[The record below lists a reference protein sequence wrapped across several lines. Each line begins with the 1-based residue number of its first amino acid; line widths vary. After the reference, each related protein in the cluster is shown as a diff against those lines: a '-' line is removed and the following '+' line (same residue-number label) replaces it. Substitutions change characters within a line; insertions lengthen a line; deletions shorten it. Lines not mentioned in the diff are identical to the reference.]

1 MSQQIF
7 QTLQRDPRLS
17 PLANNGQARITTLDD
32 DNARRE
38 LEDELST
45 FVCDGQYGQAMER
58 ILQSYLAQQG
68 KARQNAAW
76 VSGFFGSGKSH
87 LQKMLGHLWANTEVS
102 PGKRAR
108 ELVLELPDGVKAQF
122 RELDTM
128 AARSGKPLMAASGA
142 MPSGAKDAVR
152 KTVLAILLKA
162 VGMPEKV
169 PQAHFCFWLRQKGY
183 LDEVRSAV
191 EAEGSRWLE
200 ELDELYVSPVIA
212 DAVLK
217 QDPDFAAGNRE
228 ARDVIRQQF
237 PNRDS
242 DITTAEFVQLARKAL
257 APDGGELPHTMLVL
271 DEVQQYIGDSNDRA
285 TDFVELAEA
294 LQTELD
300 TRVMLVAS
308 GQSAL
313 SSETP
318 QLQKLKDRFR
328 VTVQL
333 SDTDVETV
341 IRKVILQKRADAQA
355 AVQQVLE
362 ANAGEVSK
370 QLEGSLIK
378 ERSEDRQVAVA
389 DYPLLPTRRRFWEEC
404 FRSID
409 VAGTNSQL
417 RSQLRIIFD
426 AVKDIA
432 EEDLGRVI
440 TGDVLFT
447 SMANDLVTSGVLLNE
462 LSNRIANLG
471 KDGSEEGKLKQSL
484 CGLAF
489 LISRLPREQGADK
502 GIRATARTL
511 ADLMVP
517 DLRKDSGPLR
527 NQIAGLLEAMA
538 EEGVVMPIPAE
549 QGQVEYRLQ
558 TTEGAQWQRL
568 FDEKRQAVRNDDTEV
583 TSQREQRLGVE
594 LQKELKTVRLLQ
606 GAAKIPRPM
615 THWVN
620 QEPPAPSNEQV
631 VVWVRDGWGCSERE
645 VRDAAR
651 EAGADDPV
659 LHVFLPRRN
668 AEDLRNR
675 IIDATAA
682 RRVLD
687 HYGTPSTPEGVEA
700 RQAMQSRLNRAE
712 EDCNE
717 LIADVIANALVLKG
731 GGIEEYGTKLGEKLQ
746 TAASEASLARLF
758 PEFPKADH
766 ASWGTAVKRAKDG
779 SDAPLTAVGHQG
791 SNDSH
796 PVARQVINAIGGGKE
811 GSAIR
816 ADLRVAPYGWP
827 QDAIDAVLLS
837 LHRDGTLSA
846 KDVYGN
852 LIAVGQ
858 LDQQSLG
865 KARFYL
871 QQVRLTTKE
880 KLAVRAVF
888 GIAGVTAQSG
898 QEDAKAVE
906 FLDAIENQVAQSGGE
921 APLPPPVGSTLLKEL
936 RILSGPE
943 QLKAILD
950 AKDQLQEL
958 WDQAC
963 SLVDRKQKRQPGW
976 ERLIALLQQAQGLE
990 IVQELEPQVEAI
1002 RSQRTLLDPTTD
1014 FVAPLRQQLEQA
1026 LAAALEQ
1033 AQQQVSQVATD
1044 ELQQLQANADW
1055 QRLPEAERNRISQTL
1070 QLPTSAPPAAPVE
1083 KSQLLA
1089 ALQQRSITSRRELA
1103 ESLPTRFAKARIEAA
1118 KALEPSTQPLKLSS
1132 GVLKDAAA
1140 LDAWWAAERQK
1151 LAAAL
1156 ENGPIQ
1162 IN

>member
-7 QTLQRDPRLS
+7 QTLQRDPRSS

-32 DNARRE
+32 ENARRE
-38 LEDELST
+38 LEGELST

-68 KARQNAAW
+68 QARQNAAW
-76 VSGFFGSGKSH
+76 VAGFFGSGKSH

-108 ELVLELPDGVKAQF
+108 DLVLELPDGVKAQF
-122 RELDTM
+122 RELDTL

-152 KTVLAILLKA
+152 KTVLAILLKS

-169 PQAHFCFWLRQKGY
+169 PQARFCFWLREKGY
-183 LDEVRSAV
+183 LDAVRSAV

-212 DAVLK
+212 GAVLK
-217 QDPDFAAGNRE
+217 QDRDFAAGNRE

-237 PNRDS
+237 PNSDS

-257 APDGGELPHTMLVL
+257 APDSGELPHTMLVL

-300 TRVMLVAS
+300 SRVMLVAS

-355 AVQQVLE
+355 DVQQVLE

-378 ERSEDRQVAVA
+378 ERTEDRQVAVA

-404 FRSID
+404 FRSVD

-426 AVKDIA
+426 AVKEIA

-440 TGDVLFT
+440 TGDVLFQA
-447 SMANDLVTSGVLLNE
+447 MGPDLVNSGVLLNE
-462 LSNRIANLG
+462 LNNRIAGLD
-471 KDGSEEGKLKQSL
+471 DGSEEGKLKQSL

-511 ADLMVP
+511 ADLMVA
-517 DLRKDSGPLR
+517 DIRQDSGPLR
-527 NQIAGLLEAMA
+527 NKIAGLLEAMA
-538 EEGVVMPIPAE
+538 EDGTLMPIQAE
-549 QGQVEYRLQ
+549 QGQLEYRLQ

-568 FDEKRQAVRNDDTEV
+568 FEEKRQAVRNDDTEV
-583 TSQREQRLGVE
+583 TTQREQRLGGE
-594 LQKELKTVRLLQ
+594 LQKELKAIRLLQ
-606 GAAKIPRPM
+606 GDAKIPRSIAQWINP
-615 THWVN
+615 
-620 QEPPAPSNEQV
+620 EPPAPSSEQV
-631 VVWVRDGWGCSERE
+631 VVWIRDGWGCSEKE
-645 VRDAAR
+645 VREAAR

-687 HYGTPSTPEGVEA
+687 HYGTPSTPEGLEA
-700 RQAMQSRLNRAE
+700 RQAMQSRLSRAE

-731 GGIEEYGTKLGEKLQ
+731 GGIEEYGTKLSEKLQ
-746 TAASEASLARLF
+746 SAASEASLARLF

-766 ASWGTAVKRAKDG
+766 GSWGTAVKRAKEG

-796 PVARQVINAIGGGKE
+796 PVARQLINAIGGGKE

-816 ADLRVAPYGWP
+816 AELRVSPYGWP
-827 QDAIDAVLLS
+827 QDAMDAVLLA

-846 KDVYGN
+846 KDSQN
-852 LIAVGQ
+852 NPIAVGQ

-871 QQVRLTTKE
+871 QEVRLTTKE
-880 KLAVRAVF
+880 KLAVRGVY
-888 GIAGVTAQSG
+888 GIADVSAQSG
-898 QEDAKAVE
+898 QEEAKAVE
-906 FLDAIENQVAQSGGE
+906 FLDAIENKVLQSGGE
-921 APLPPPVGSTLLKEL
+921 APLPPPVSSSLLKEL
-936 RILSGPE
+936 RQKSGPE

-950 AKDQLQEL
+950 AKEQLQEL

-963 SLVDRKQKRQPGW
+963 SLGALKEKRQPGW
-976 ERLIALLQQAQGLE
+976 ERLQALLHQAQGLP
-990 IVQELEPQVEAI
+990 VHQELAPQVEAI
-1002 RSQRTLLDPTTD
+1002 RSQRSLLDPTTD
-1014 FVAPLRQQLEQA
+1014 FVTPLLQQLEHA
-1026 LAAALEQ
+1026 LTAELEQ
-1033 AQQQVSQVATD
+1033 AQQQVSQVVAA
-1044 ELQQLQANADW
+1044 ELQQLQSSAEW
-1055 QRLPEAERNRISQTL
+1055 QELPEAERSRISQSL
-1070 QLPTSAPPAAPVE
+1070 QLPTTPPPATPIE
-1083 KSQLLA
+1083 RSQLLE
-1089 ALQQRSITSRRELA
+1089 ALQHRSITGRKEQA
-1103 ESLPTRFAKARIEAA
+1103 ESIPTRFAKARTAAA
-1118 KALEPSTQPLKLSS
+1118 KALEPSTQAVKLSS
-1132 GVLKDAAA
+1132 GVLKDPAA

-1151 LAAAL
+1151 LLATL
-1156 ENGPIQ
+1156 QNGPIQ

>member
-7 QTLQRDPRLS
+7 QTLQRDPRVS

-32 DNARRE
+32 ENARRE
-38 LEDELST
+38 LEGELST

-58 ILQSYLAQQG
+58 ILQSYLSQQG
-68 KARQNAAW
+68 QARQNAAW

-108 ELVLELPDGVKAQF
+108 DLVLELPDGVKAHF
-122 RELDTM
+122 RELDTL
-128 AARSGKPLMAASGA
+128 AARSSKPLLAASGA

-169 PQAHFCFWLRQKGY
+169 PQARFCFWLREKGY
-183 LDEVRSAV
+183 LDAVRSAV

-200 ELDELYVSPVIA
+200 ELDELYVSPLIA
-212 DAVLK
+212 GAVLE
-217 QDPDFAAGNRE
+217 QDPDYAAGNRE
-228 ARDVIRQQF
+228 ARDVIRQQY
-237 PNRDS
+237 PNHEG
-242 DITTAEFVQLARKAL
+242 DITTAEFVLLARKAL
-257 APDGGELPHTMLVL
+257 APNGGELPHTMLVL

-285 TDFVELAEA
+285 TDFVEVAEA
-294 LQTELD
+294 VQAELD
-300 TRVMLVAS
+300 SRVMLVAS

-355 AVQQVLE
+355 DVQQVLE

-404 FRSID
+404 FRSVD

-432 EEDLGRVI
+432 EEDLGRLI
-440 TGDVLFT
+440 TGDVLFQA
-447 SMANDLVTSGVLLNE
+447 MGPDLVNSGVLLNE
-462 LSNRIANLG
+462 LNNRIAGLD
-471 KDGSEEGKLKQSL
+471 DGSEEGKLKQSL

-568 FDEKRQAVRNDDTEV
+568 FEEKRQAVRNDTAEI
-583 TSQREQRLGVE
+583 SNEREKRLGLE
-594 LQKELKTVRLLQ
+594 LQKELKAVRLLQ
-606 GAAKIPRPM
+606 GQAKIQRSIV
-615 THWVN
+615 HWPN
-620 QEPPAPSNEQV
+620 PEPPAPSNEQV
-631 VVWVRDGWGCSERE
+631 VVWIRDGWGCSDKE

-668 AEDLRNR
+668 AEELQSR

-687 HYGTPSTPEGVEA
+687 HYGTPSTPEGKEA
-700 RQAMQSRLNRAE
+700 RQAMQSRQSRAE
-712 EDCNE
+712 DDCNE

-731 GGIEEYGTKLGEKLQ
+731 GGIEEYGIKLSEKLQ
-746 TAASEASLARLF
+746 SAASEAALARLF
-758 PEFPKADH
+758 PEFHKADH
-766 ASWGTAVKRAKDG
+766 GSWGTAVKRAKDG
-779 SDAPLTAVGHQG
+779 SDSPLSAVGHQG

-796 PVARQVINAIGGGKE
+796 PVARVVISAIGGGKE

-827 QDAIDAVLLS
+827 QDAMDAVLLA
-837 LHRDGTLSA
+837 LLRDGTLSA
-846 KDVYGN
+846 KDSQN
-852 LIAVGQ
+852 NAIAVGQ

-871 QQVRLTTKE
+871 QEVRLTVKE
-880 KLAVRAVF
+880 KMGVRGVY
-888 GIAGVTAQSG
+888 GIADVNAQSG
-898 QEDAKAVE
+898 EEEAKAVE
-906 FLDAIENQVAQSGGE
+906 FLDALEHKVLQSGGE
-921 APLPPPVGSTLLKEL
+921 APLPPPVSATLLKEL
-936 RILSGPE
+936 RQKSGPE

-950 AKDQLQEL
+950 AKEQLQDL

-963 SLVDRKQKRQPGW
+963 SLAALKEKRLPGW
-976 ERLIALLQQAQGLE
+976 ERLQALLHQAQGLP
-990 IVQELEPQVEAI
+990 VRQELEPQAEAI
-1002 RSQRTLLDPTTD
+1002 LSQRSLLDPTTD
-1014 FVAPLRQQLEQA
+1014 FVAPLLQQLEQA
-1026 LAAALEQ
+1026 LTAELEQ
-1033 AQQQVSQVATD
+1033 AQQQVSQVVAA
-1044 ELQQLQANADW
+1044 ELQQLQASAEW
-1055 QRLPEAERNRISQTL
+1055 QDLPEVERNRIGQAL
-1070 QLPTSAPPAAPVE
+1070 QLPASMPPADPVDRS
-1083 KSQLLA
+1083 KLLE
-1089 ALQQRSITSRRELA
+1089 ALQQRSLASRAELA
-1103 ESLPTRFAKARIEAA
+1103 ESLPTRFGKARSAAA
-1118 KALEPSTQPLKLSS
+1118 KALVPNIQPLKLSS
-1132 GVLKDAAA
+1132 GVLKDEAA

-1151 LAAAL
+1151 LVAAL
-1156 ENGPIQ
+1156 QSGPIQ

>member
-7 QTLQRDPRLS
+7 QTLQRDPRTS

-38 LEDELST
+38 LEGELST

-58 ILQSYLAQQG
+58 ILQSYLSQQG
-68 KARQNAAW
+68 QARQNAAW

-108 ELVLELPDGVKAQF
+108 DLVLELPDGVKAHF
-122 RELDTM
+122 RELDTL

-169 PQAHFCFWLRQKGY
+169 PQARFCFWLREKGY
-183 LDEVRSAV
+183 LDAVRSAV

-212 DAVLK
+212 GAVLE
-217 QDPDFAAGNRE
+217 QDPDYAAGNRE
-228 ARDVIRQQF
+228 ARDVIRQQY
-237 PNRDS
+237 PNSDS

-285 TDFVELAEA
+285 TDFVEVAEA

-300 TRVMLVAS
+300 SRVMLVAS

-355 AVQQVLE
+355 DVQQVLE

-404 FRSID
+404 FRSVD

-440 TGDVLFT
+440 TGDVLFQA
-447 SMANDLVTSGVLLNE
+447 MGPDLVNSGVLLNE
-462 LSNRIANLG
+462 LNNRIAGLD
-471 KDGSEEGKLKQSL
+471 DGSEEGKLKQSI

-517 DLRKDSGPLR
+517 DLRRDSGPLR
-527 NQIAGLLEAMA
+527 HQITGLLEAMA
-538 EEGVVMPIPAE
+538 EDGVVMPIPAE

-568 FDEKRQAVRNDDTEV
+568 FEEKRQAVRNDTAEIANE
-583 TSQREQRLGVE
+583 REKRLGLE
-594 LQKELKTVRLLQ
+594 LQKELKAVRLLQ
-606 GAAKIPRPM
+606 GQAKIQRSIV
-615 THWVN
+615 HWPN
-620 QEPPAPSNEQV
+620 PEPPAPSNEQV
-631 VVWVRDGWGCSERE
+631 VVWIRDGWGCSDKE

-668 AEDLRNR
+668 AEELQSR

-687 HYGTPSTPEGVEA
+687 HYGTPSTPEGKEA
-700 RQAMQSRLNRAE
+700 RQAMQSRQSRAE
-712 EDCNE
+712 DDCNE

-731 GGIEEYGTKLGEKLQ
+731 GGIEEYGIKLSEKLQ
-746 TAASEASLARLF
+746 SAASEAALARLF
-758 PEFPKADH
+758 PEFHKADH
-766 ASWGTAVKRAKDG
+766 GSWGTAVKRAKDG
-779 SDAPLTAVGHQG
+779 SDSPLSAVGHQG

-796 PVARQVINAIGGGKE
+796 PVARIVISAIGGGKE

-816 ADLRVAPYGWP
+816 AELRVSPYGWP
-827 QDAIDAVLLS
+827 QDAIDAVLLA
-837 LHRDGTLSA
+837 LLRDGTLSA
-846 KDVYGN
+846 KDSQNNAIG
-852 LIAVGQ
+852 VGQ

-871 QQVRLTTKE
+871 QEVRLTAKE
-880 KLAVRAVF
+880 KMGVRGVF
-888 GIAGVTAQSG
+888 GIAGVNAQSG
-898 QEDAKAVE
+898 QEEAKAVE
-906 FLDAIENQVAQSGGE
+906 FLDVFENKVLQSGGD
-921 APLPPPVGSTLLKEL
+921 APLPPPVSAILLKEL
-936 RILSGPE
+936 RQKNGPE

-950 AKDQLQEL
+950 GKEQLQEL

-963 SLVDRKQKRQPGW
+963 SLAALKEKRLPGW
-976 ERLIALLQQAQGLE
+976 ERLQALLHQAQG
-990 IVQELEPQVEAI
+990 VPVHQELEPQVEAI
-1002 RSQRTLLDPTTD
+1002 RRQRSLLDPTTD
-1014 FVAPLRQQLEQA
+1014 FAAPLLLQLEQA
-1026 LAAALEQ
+1026 LTAELEQ
-1033 AQQQVSQVATD
+1033 AQQQVSQVVAA
-1044 ELQQLQANADW
+1044 ELQQLQASAEW
-1055 QRLPEAERNRISQTL
+1055 QDLPEVERNRIGQAL
-1070 QLPTSAPPAAPVE
+1070 QLPVAAPPADPVDRGN
-1083 KSQLLA
+1083 LLE
-1089 ALQQRSITSRRELA
+1089 ALQHRSLASRAELA
-1103 ESLPTRFAKARIEAA
+1103 ESLPTRFGKARSAAA
-1118 KALEPSTQPLKLSS
+1118 KALEPNIQPLKLSS
-1132 GVLKDAAA
+1132 GVLKDEAA
-1140 LDAWWAAERQK
+1140 LDAWWASKRQE
-1151 LAAAL
+1151 LL
-1156 ENGPIQ
+1156 TSLQNGPIQ

>member
-1 MSQQIF
+1 
-7 QTLQRDPRLS
+7 
-17 PLANNGQARITTLDD
+17 
-32 DNARRE
+32 
-38 LEDELST
+38 
-45 FVCDGQYGQAMER
+45 MER

-68 KARQNAAW
+68 QPRQNAAW
-76 VSGFFGSGKSH
+76 VAGFFGSGKSH

-108 ELVLELPDGVKAQF
+108 DLVLELPDGVKAHF
-122 RELDTM
+122 RELDTL

-169 PQAHFCFWLRQKGY
+169 PQARFCFWLREKGY
-183 LDEVRSAV
+183 LDAVRSAV

-212 DAVLK
+212 GAVLE
-217 QDPDFAAGNRE
+217 QDPDYAAGNRE
-228 ARDVIRQQF
+228 ARDVIRQQY
-237 PNRDS
+237 PNSDS

-285 TDFVELAEA
+285 TDFVEVAEA

-300 TRVMLVAS
+300 SRVMLVAS

-355 AVQQVLE
+355 DVQQVLE

-404 FRSID
+404 FRSVD

-440 TGDVLFT
+440 TGDVLFQA
-447 SMANDLVTSGVLLNE
+447 MGPDLVNSGVLLNE
-462 LSNRIANLG
+462 LNNRIAGLD
-471 KDGSEEGKLKQSL
+471 DGSEEGKLKQSI

-517 DLRKDSGPLR
+517 DLRRDSGPLR
-527 NQIAGLLEAMA
+527 HQITGLLEAMA
-538 EEGVVMPIPAE
+538 EDGVVMPIPAE

-568 FDEKRQAVRNDDTEV
+568 FEEKRQAVRNDTAEIANE
-583 TSQREQRLGVE
+583 REKRLGLE
-594 LQKELKTVRLLQ
+594 LQKELKAVRLLQ
-606 GAAKIPRPM
+606 GQAKIQRSIV
-615 THWVN
+615 HWPN
-620 QEPPAPSNEQV
+620 PEPPAPSNEQV
-631 VVWVRDGWGCSERE
+631 VVWIRDGWGCSDKE

-668 AEDLRNR
+668 AEELQSR

-687 HYGTPSTPEGVEA
+687 HYGTPSTPEGKEA
-700 RQAMQSRLNRAE
+700 RQAMQSRQSRAE
-712 EDCNE
+712 DDCNE

-731 GGIEEYGTKLGEKLQ
+731 GGIEEYGIKLSEKLQ
-746 TAASEASLARLF
+746 SAASEAALARLF
-758 PEFPKADH
+758 PEFHKADH
-766 ASWGTAVKRAKDG
+766 GSWGTAVKRAKDG
-779 SDAPLTAVGHQG
+779 SDSPLSAVGHQG

-796 PVARQVINAIGGGKE
+796 PVARIVISAIGGGKE

-816 ADLRVAPYGWP
+816 AELRVSPYGWP
-827 QDAIDAVLLS
+827 QDAIDAVLLA
-837 LHRDGTLSA
+837 LLRDGTLSA
-846 KDVYGN
+846 KDSQNNAIG
-852 LIAVGQ
+852 VGQ

-871 QQVRLTTKE
+871 QEVRLTAKE
-880 KLAVRAVF
+880 KMGVRGVF
-888 GIAGVTAQSG
+888 GIAGVNAQSG
-898 QEDAKAVE
+898 QEEAKAVE
-906 FLDAIENQVAQSGGE
+906 FLDVFENKVLQSGGD
-921 APLPPPVGSTLLKEL
+921 APLPPPVSAILLKEL
-936 RILSGPE
+936 RQKNGPE

-950 AKDQLQEL
+950 GKEQLQEL

-963 SLVDRKQKRQPGW
+963 SLAALKEKRLPGW
-976 ERLIALLQQAQGLE
+976 ERLQALLHQAQG
-990 IVQELEPQVEAI
+990 VPVHQELEPQVEAI
-1002 RSQRTLLDPTTD
+1002 RRQRSLLDPTTD
-1014 FVAPLRQQLEQA
+1014 FAAPLLLQLEQA
-1026 LAAALEQ
+1026 LTAELEQ
-1033 AQQQVSQVATD
+1033 AQQQVSQVVAA
-1044 ELQQLQANADW
+1044 ELQQLQASAEW
-1055 QRLPEAERNRISQTL
+1055 QDLPEVERNRIGQAL
-1070 QLPTSAPPAAPVE
+1070 QLPVAAPPADPVDRGN
-1083 KSQLLA
+1083 LLE
-1089 ALQQRSITSRRELA
+1089 ALQHRSLASRAELA
-1103 ESLPTRFAKARIEAA
+1103 ESLPTRFGKARSAAA
-1118 KALEPSTQPLKLSS
+1118 KALEPNIQPLKLSS
-1132 GVLKDAAA
+1132 GVLKDEAA
-1140 LDAWWAAERQK
+1140 LDAWWASKRQE
-1151 LAAAL
+1151 LL
-1156 ENGPIQ
+1156 TSLQNGPIQ

>member
-7 QTLQRDPRLS
+7 QTLQRDPRTS

-32 DNARRE
+32 DNSRIE
-38 LEDELST
+38 LEGELTT

-68 KARQNAAW
+68 QARQNCAW

-108 ELVLELPDGVKAQF
+108 DLVLELPDGVKAQF
-122 RELDTM
+122 RELDTL

-169 PQAHFCFWLRQKGY
+169 PQARFCFWLREKGY
-183 LDEVRSAV
+183 LDAVRSAV

-200 ELDELYVSPVIA
+200 ELDELYVSPLIA
-212 DAVLK
+212 GAVLE
-217 QDPDFAAGNRE
+217 QDPDYAAGNRE
-228 ARDVIRQQF
+228 ARDVIRQQY
-237 PNRDS
+237 PNSDS
-242 DITTAEFVQLARKAL
+242 DITTAEFVLLARKAL
-257 APDGGELPHTMLVL
+257 APEGGELPHTMLVL

-285 TDFVELAEA
+285 TDFVEVAEA

-300 TRVMLVAS
+300 SRVMLVAS

-355 AVQQVLE
+355 DVQQVLE
-362 ANAGEVSK
+362 TNAGEVSK

-404 FRSID
+404 FRSVD

-432 EEDLGRVI
+432 EDDLGRVI
-440 TGDVLFT
+440 TGDVLYQA
-447 SMANDLVTSGVLLNE
+447 MGPDLVNSGVLLNE
-462 LSNRIANLG
+462 LNNRITGLD
-471 KDGSEEGKLKQSL
+471 DGSEEGKLKQSL

-538 EEGVVMPIPAE
+538 EDGTLMKVGE
-549 QGQVEYRLQ
+549 QPGLEEYRLQ

-568 FDEKRQAVRNDDTEV
+568 FDEKRQAVRNDATEV
-583 TSQREQRLGVE
+583 NTFREQLLGAE
-594 LQKELKTVRLLQ
+594 LQKELKAVRLLH
-606 GAAKIPRPM
+606 GDAKISRSIYP
-615 THWVN
+615 WVN
-620 QEPPAPSNEQV
+620 PEPPAPSNEQV
-631 VVWVRDGWGCSERE
+631 VVWVRDGWGCSEKE
-645 VRDAAR
+645 VREAAR
-651 EAGADDPV
+651 EAGTDDPV

-668 AEDLRNR
+668 AEELRSR

-682 RRVLD
+682 RRVLG
-687 HYGTPSTPEGVEA
+687 HYNPTTPEGKEA
-700 RQAMQSRLNRAE
+700 RQAMQSRLSRAE

-746 TAASEASLARLF
+746 AAANEASLARLF
-758 PEFPKADH
+758 PEFSKADH
-766 ASWGTAVKRAKDG
+766 GSWGTAVKRAKEG
-779 SDAPLTAVGHQG
+779 SDSPLGAVGHQG

-796 PVARQVINAIGGGKE
+796 PVARQVINSVGGGKE
-811 GSAIR
+811 GSTIR
-816 ADLRVAPYGWP
+816 AEMRVAPFGWP
-827 QDAIDAVLLS
+827 QDAIDAVLLA

-846 KDVYGN
+846 KDSQN
-852 LIAVGQ
+852 NPIAVGQ

-871 QQVRLTTKE
+871 QEVRLTTRE
-880 KLAVRAVF
+880 KLAVRGVF
-888 GIAGVTAQSG
+888 GIASISANQG
-898 QEDAKAVE
+898 QEEAKAVE

-921 APLPPPVGSTLLKEL
+921 PPLPQPVSAALLKQL
-936 RILSGPE
+936 RSLSGAE

-963 SLVDRKQKRQPGW
+963 SLVDRKQKRWPGW
-976 ERLIALLQQAQGLE
+976 ERVIALLQQAQGLE
-990 IVQELEPQVEAI
+990 IHGELAPQVEAI
-1002 RSQRTLLDPTTD
+1002 RAQRSLLDPTTD
-1014 FVAPLRQQLEQA
+1014 FVAPLLQQLEQA
-1026 LAAALEQ
+1026 LAVELEQ
-1033 AQQQVSQVATD
+1033 AQQQVSQVVAA
-1044 ELQQLQANADW
+1044 ELQQLQASAEW
-1055 QRLPEAERNRISQTL
+1055 QGLPEAERNRISQSL
-1070 QLPTSAPPAAPVE
+1070 QLPATAPPAEPVE
-1083 KSQLLA
+1083 RSQLLEV
-1089 ALQQRSITSRRELA
+1089 LQQRSITGRKEQA
-1103 ESLPTRFAKARIEAA
+1103 ESMPTRFAKARTAAA
-1118 KALEPSTQPLKLSS
+1118 KALEPSTQALRLNS
-1132 GVLKDAAA
+1132 GVIKDAAA
-1140 LDAWWAAERQK
+1140 LDSWWAAEREK

-1156 ENGPIQ
+1156 QQGPIQ

>member
-7 QTLQRDPRLS
+7 QTLQRDPRTS

-58 ILQSYLAQQG
+58 ILQSYLSQQG
-68 KARQNAAW
+68 QARQNAAW

-108 ELVLELPDGVKAQF
+108 DLVLELPDGVKAHF
-122 RELDTM
+122 RELDTL

-169 PQAHFCFWLRQKGY
+169 PQARFCFWLREKGY
-183 LDEVRSAV
+183 LNAVRSAV

-212 DAVLK
+212 GAVLE
-217 QDPDFAAGNRE
+217 QDPDYAAGNRE
-228 ARDVIRQQF
+228 ARDVIRQQY
-237 PNRDS
+237 PNSDS
-242 DITTAEFVQLARKAL
+242 DITTAEIVQLARKAL

-285 TDFVELAEA
+285 TDFVEVAEA

-300 TRVMLVAS
+300 SRVMLVAS

-355 AVQQVLE
+355 DVQQVLE

-404 FRSID
+404 FRSVD

-440 TGDVLFT
+440 TGDVLFQA
-447 SMANDLVTSGVLLNE
+447 MGPDLVNSGVLLNE
-462 LSNRIANLG
+462 LNNRIAGLD
-471 KDGSEEGKLKQSL
+471 DGSEEGKLKQSL

-568 FDEKRQAVRNDDTEV
+568 FEEKRQAVRNDTAEI
-583 TSQREQRLGVE
+583 TNEREKRLGLE
-594 LQKELKTVRLLQ
+594 LQKELKAVRLLQ
-606 GAAKIPRPM
+606 GQAKIQRSIV
-615 THWVN
+615 HWPN
-620 QEPPAPSNEQV
+620 PEPPAPSNEQV
-631 VVWVRDGWGCSERE
+631 VVWIRDGWGCSDKE

-668 AEDLRNR
+668 AEELQSR

-687 HYGTPSTPEGVEA
+687 HYGTPSTPEGKEA
-700 RQAMQSRLNRAE
+700 RQAMQSRQGRAE
-712 EDCNE
+712 DDCNE

-731 GGIEEYGTKLGEKLQ
+731 GGIEEYGIKLSEKLQ
-746 TAASEASLARLF
+746 SAASEAALARLF
-758 PEFPKADH
+758 PEFHKADH
-766 ASWGTAVKRAKDG
+766 GSWGTAVKRAKDG
-779 SDAPLTAVGHQG
+779 SDSPLSAVGHQG

-796 PVARQVINAIGGGKE
+796 PVARIVISAIGGGKE

-827 QDAIDAVLLS
+827 QDAMDAVLLA
-837 LHRDGTLSA
+837 LLRDGTLSA
-846 KDVYGN
+846 KDSQN
-852 LIAVGQ
+852 NAIAVGQ

-871 QQVRLTTKE
+871 QEVRLTVKE
-880 KLAVRAVF
+880 KMGVRGVF

-898 QEDAKAVE
+898 QEEAKAVE
-906 FLDAIENQVAQSGGE
+906 FLDALENKVLQSGGE
-921 APLPPPVGSTLLKEL
+921 APLPPPVSATLLKEL
-936 RILSGPE
+936 RQKNGPE

-950 AKDQLQEL
+950 AKEQLQEL

-963 SLVDRKQKRQPGW
+963 SLAALKEKRLPGW
-976 ERLIALLQQAQGLE
+976 ERLQALLHQAKGLP
-990 IVQELEPQVEAI
+990 VHQELEPQVEAI
-1002 RSQRTLLDPTTD
+1002 GSQRSLLDPTTD
-1014 FVAPLRQQLEQA
+1014 FGAPLLQQLEQELTA
-1026 LAAALEQ
+1026 ELEQ
-1033 AQQQVSQVATD
+1033 ALQQVSQVVTA
-1044 ELQQLQANADW
+1044 ELQQLQASAEW
-1055 QRLPEAERNRISQTL
+1055 QSLPDAERNRISQGL
-1070 QLPTSAPPAAPVE
+1070 QLPTTAPPVVPIE
-1083 KSQLLA
+1083 RIKLLEV
-1089 ALQQRSITSRRELA
+1089 LQQRSITGCKELA
-1103 ESLPTRFAKARIEAA
+1103 ESLPTRFGKARSAAA
-1118 KALEPSTQPLKLSS
+1118 KALEPNIQPLKLSS
-1132 GVLKDAAA
+1132 GVLKDEAA
-1140 LDAWWAAERQK
+1140 LDVWWAAERQK

-1156 ENGPIQ
+1156 QHGPIQ

>member
-1 MSQQIF
+1 MTQKIF
-7 QTLQRDPRLS
+7 QTLQRDPRTS

-32 DNARRE
+32 ENSRIE
-38 LEDELST
+38 LEGELST

-68 KARQNAAW
+68 QPRQNAAW
-76 VSGFFGSGKSH
+76 VAGFFGSGKSH
-87 LQKMLGHLWANTEVS
+87 LQKTLGHMWANTEVF

-108 ELVLELPDGVKAQF
+108 DLVLELPDGVKAQF
-122 RELDTM
+122 RELDTL
-128 AARSGKPLMAASGA
+128 AARSGKPLMVASGA

-169 PQAHFCFWLRQKGY
+169 PQARFCFWLREKGY
-183 LDEVRSAV
+183 LDAVRSAV

-200 ELDELYVSPVIA
+200 ELDELYVSPLIA
-212 DAVLK
+212 GAVLE
-217 QDPDFAAGNRE
+217 QDPDYAAGNRE
-228 ARDVIRQQF
+228 ARDVIRQQY
-237 PNRDS
+237 PNSDS

-285 TDFVELAEA
+285 TDFVEVAEA

-300 TRVMLVAS
+300 SRVMLVAS

-341 IRKVILQKRADAQA
+341 IRKVILQKRADTQVD
-355 AVQQVLE
+355 VQQVLE

-404 FRSID
+404 FRSVD

-447 SMANDLVTSGVLLNE
+447 SMANDLVNSGVLLNE

-471 KDGSEEGKLKQSL
+471 KEGTEEGKLKQSL

-502 GIRATARTL
+502 GIRATSRTL

-538 EEGVVMPIPAE
+538 EDGTLMKVGDQPGLE
-549 QGQVEYRLQ
+549 EYRLQ

-568 FDEKRQAVRNDDTEV
+568 FEEKRQAVRNDTAEI
-583 TSQREQRLGVE
+583 TNEREKRLGLE
-594 LQKELKTVRLLQ
+594 LQKELKAVRLLQ
-606 GAAKIPRPM
+606 GQAKIQRSIVPWP
-615 THWVN
+615 N
-620 QEPPAPSNEQV
+620 PEPPAPSNEQV
-631 VVWVRDGWGCSERE
+631 VVWIRDGWGCSDKE

-659 LHVFLPRRN
+659 LHVFLPRRG
-668 AEDLRNR
+668 AEELQSR

-687 HYGTPSTPEGVEA
+687 HYGTPSTPEGKEA
-700 RQAMQSRLNRAE
+700 RQAMQSRQSRAE
-712 EDCNE
+712 DDCNE

-731 GGIEEYGTKLGEKLQ
+731 GGIEEYGIKLSEKLQ
-746 TAASEASLARLF
+746 SAASEAALARLF
-758 PEFPKADH
+758 PEFHKADH
-766 ASWGTAVKRAKDG
+766 GSWGTAVKRAKEG
-779 SDAPLTAVGHQG
+779 SDSPLSAVGHQG

-796 PVARQVINAIGGGKE
+796 PVARIVIGAIGGGKE

-827 QDAIDAVLLS
+827 QDAMDAVLLA
-837 LHRDGTLSA
+837 LLRDGTLSA
-846 KDVYGN
+846 KDSQN
-852 LIAVGQ
+852 NAIAVGQ

-871 QQVRLTTKE
+871 QEVRLTVKE
-880 KLAVRAVF
+880 KMGVRAVF

-898 QEDAKAVE
+898 QEEAKAVE
-906 FLDAIENQVAQSGGE
+906 FLDALENKVFQSGGE
-921 APLPPPVGSTLLKEL
+921 APLPPPVSATFLKEL
-936 RILSGPE
+936 RQKSGPE

-950 AKDQLQEL
+950 AKEQLQEL

-963 SLVDRKQKRQPGW
+963 SLAALKEKRLPGW
-976 ERLIALLQQAQGLE
+976 ERLQALLRQAKGLP
-990 IVQELEPQVEAI
+990 VHQELEPQVEAI
-1002 RSQRTLLDPTTD
+1002 RSQRSLLDPTTD
-1014 FVAPLRQQLEQA
+1014 FAAPLLQQLEQA
-1026 LAAALEQ
+1026 LTAELEQ
-1033 AQQQVSQVATD
+1033 AQQQLSQAVAA
-1044 ELQQLQANADW
+1044 ELQQLQASAEW
-1055 QRLPEAERNRISQTL
+1055 QGLPEVERNRIGQAL
-1070 QLPTSAPPAAPVE
+1070 QLPVAPPPADPVDRS
-1083 KSQLLA
+1083 KLLE
-1089 ALQQRSITSRRELA
+1089 ALQQRSLASRAELA
-1103 ESLPTRFAKARIEAA
+1103 ESLPTRFGKARSAAA
-1118 KALEPSTQPLKLSS
+1118 KALEPNIQPLKLSS
-1132 GVLKDAAA
+1132 GVLKDEAV

-1156 ENGPIQ
+1156 QNGPIQ

>member
-7 QTLQRDPRLS
+7 QTLQRDPRTS

-38 LEDELST
+38 LKGELST
-45 FVCDGQYGQAMER
+45 FVCDGQYGQALER
-58 ILQSYLAQQG
+58 ILQSYLSQQG
-68 KARQNAAW
+68 QARQNAAW

-108 ELVLELPDGVKAQF
+108 DLVLELPDGVKAHF
-122 RELDTM
+122 RELDTL

-142 MPSGAKDAVR
+142 MPSGARDAVR

-169 PQAHFCFWLRQKGY
+169 PQARFCFWLREKGY
-183 LDEVRSAV
+183 LDAVRSAV

-212 DAVLK
+212 GAVLE
-217 QDPDFAAGNRE
+217 QDPDYAAGNRE
-228 ARDVIRQQF
+228 ARDVIRQQY
-237 PNRDS
+237 PNSDS
-242 DITTAEFVQLARKAL
+242 DITTAEFVQLACKAL

-285 TDFVELAEA
+285 TDFVEVAEA

-300 TRVMLVAS
+300 SRVMLVAS

-355 AVQQVLE
+355 NVQQVLE

-404 FRSID
+404 FRSVD

-432 EEDLGRVI
+432 EDELGLVI
-440 TGDVLFT
+440 TGDVLFQA
-447 SMANDLVTSGVLLNE
+447 MGPDLVNSGVLLNE
-462 LSNRIANLG
+462 LNNRIAGLD
-471 KDGSEEGKLKQSL
+471 DGSEEGKLKQSL

-568 FDEKRQAVRNDDTEV
+568 FEEKRQAVRNDTAEI
-583 TSQREQRLGVE
+583 TNEREKRLGLE
-594 LQKELKTVRLLQ
+594 LQKELKAVRLLQ
-606 GAAKIPRPM
+606 GQAKIQRSIV
-615 THWVN
+615 HWPN
-620 QEPPAPSNEQV
+620 PEPPAPSNEQV
-631 VVWVRDGWGCSERE
+631 VVWIRDGWGCSDKE

-668 AEDLRNR
+668 AEELQSR

-687 HYGTPSTPEGVEA
+687 HYGTPSTPEGKEA
-700 RQAMQSRLNRAE
+700 RQAMQSRQSRAE
-712 EDCNE
+712 DDCNE

-731 GGIEEYGTKLGEKLQ
+731 GGIEEYGIKLSEKLQ
-746 TAASEASLARLF
+746 SAASEAALARLF
-758 PEFPKADH
+758 PEFHKADH
-766 ASWGTAVKRAKDG
+766 GSWGTAVKRAKDG
-779 SDAPLTAVGHQG
+779 SDSPLSAVGHQG

-796 PVARQVINAIGGGKE
+796 PVARIIISAIGGGKE

-816 ADLRVAPYGWP
+816 AELRVAPYGWP
-827 QDAIDAVLLS
+827 QDAMDAVLLA
-837 LHRDGTLSA
+837 LLRDGTLSA
-846 KDVYGN
+846 KDSQN
-852 LIAVGQ
+852 NAIAVGQ

-871 QQVRLTTKE
+871 QEVRLTAKE
-880 KLAVRAVF
+880 KMGVRGVF

-898 QEDAKAVE
+898 QEEAKAVE
-906 FLDAIENQVAQSGGE
+906 FLDALENKVLQSGGE
-921 APLPPPVGSTLLKEL
+921 APLPPPVSATLLKEL
-936 RILSGPE
+936 RQKSGPE

-950 AKDQLQEL
+950 AKEQLQEL

-963 SLVDRKQKRQPGW
+963 SLATLKEKRLPGW
-976 ERLIALLQQAQGLE
+976 ERLQALLHQAQGLP
-990 IVQELEPQVEAI
+990 VRQELEPQVEAI
-1002 RSQRTLLDPTTD
+1002 RSQRSLLDPTTD
-1014 FVAPLRQQLEQA
+1014 FAAPLLQQLEQA
-1026 LAAALEQ
+1026 LTTELEQ
-1033 AQQQVSQVATD
+1033 AQQQVSQVVAA
-1044 ELQQLQANADW
+1044 ELQQLQASAEW
-1055 QRLPEAERNRISQTL
+1055 QDLPEIERNRIGQAL
-1070 QLPTSAPPAAPVE
+1070 QLPVAAPPADPIDR
-1083 KSQLLA
+1083 SNLLE
-1089 ALQQRSITSRRELA
+1089 ALQQRSLASRAELA
-1103 ESLPTRFAKARIEAA
+1103 ESLPTRFGKARSAAA
-1118 KALEPSTQPLKLSS
+1118 KALEPNIQPLKLSS
-1132 GVLKDAAA
+1132 GVLKDEAA
-1140 LDAWWAAERQK
+1140 LDAWWASKRQE
-1151 LAAAL
+1151 LITSL
-1156 ENGPIQ
+1156 QNGPIQ

>member
-1 MSQQIF
+1 MTQKIF
-7 QTLQRDPRLS
+7 QTLQRDPRTS

-32 DNARRE
+32 ENARRE
-38 LEDELST
+38 LAGELST
-45 FVCDGQYGQAMER
+45 FVCDGQYGQALER
-58 ILQSYLAQQG
+58 ILQSYLSQQG
-68 KARQNAAW
+68 QARQNAAW

-108 ELVLELPDGVKAQF
+108 DLVLELPDGVKAHF
-122 RELDTM
+122 RELDTL

-169 PQAHFCFWLRQKGY
+169 PQARFCFWLREKGY
-183 LDEVRSAV
+183 LNAVRSAV

-200 ELDELYVSPVIA
+200 ELDELYVSPLIA
-212 DAVLK
+212 GAVLE
-217 QDPDFAAGNRE
+217 QDPDYAAGNRE
-228 ARDVIRQQF
+228 ARDVIRQQY
-237 PNRDS
+237 PNSDS

-285 TDFVELAEA
+285 TDFVEVAEA
-294 LQTELD
+294 VQAELD
-300 TRVMLVAS
+300 SRVMLVAS

-355 AVQQVLE
+355 DVQQVLE

-404 FRSID
+404 FRSVD

-432 EEDLGRVI
+432 EDELGRVI
-440 TGDVLFT
+440 TGDVLFQA
-447 SMANDLVTSGVLLNE
+447 MGPDLVNSGVLLNE
-462 LSNRIANLG
+462 LNNRIAGLD
-471 KDGSEEGKLKQSL
+471 DGTEEGKLKQSL

-538 EEGVVMPIPAE
+538 EDGVVMPIPAE

-568 FDEKRQAVRNDDTEV
+568 FEEKRQAVRNDTAEI
-583 TSQREQRLGVE
+583 TNEREKRLGLE
-594 LQKELKTVRLLQ
+594 LQKELKAVRLLQ
-606 GAAKIPRPM
+606 GQARIQRSIVYWPNP
-615 THWVN
+615 
-620 QEPPAPSNEQV
+620 EPPAPSNEQV
-631 VVWVRDGWGCSERE
+631 VVWIRDGWGCSEKE

-668 AEDLRNR
+668 AEELQSR

-687 HYGTPSTPEGVEA
+687 HYGSPSTPEGKEA
-700 RQAMQSRLNRAE
+700 RQAMQSRQSRAE
-712 EDCNE
+712 DDCNE

-731 GGIEEYGTKLGEKLQ
+731 GGIEEYGIKLSEKLQ
-746 TAASEASLARLF
+746 SAASEAALARLF
-758 PEFPKADH
+758 PEFHKADH
-766 ASWGTAVKRAKDG
+766 GSWGTAVKRAKDG
-779 SDAPLTAVGHQG
+779 SDSPLSAVGHQG

-796 PVARQVINAIGGGKE
+796 PVARIVIGAIGGGKE

-827 QDAIDAVLLS
+827 QDAMDSVLLA
-837 LHRDGTLSA
+837 LLRDGTLSA
-846 KDVYGN
+846 KDSQN
-852 LIAVGQ
+852 NPIALGQ

-871 QQVRLTTKE
+871 QEVRLTVKE
-880 KLAVRAVF
+880 KMGVRGVF

-898 QEDAKAVE
+898 QEEAKAVE
-906 FLDAIENQVAQSGGE
+906 FLDALENKVLQSGGE
-921 APLPPPVGSTLLKEL
+921 APLPPPVSATLLKEL
-936 RILSGPE
+936 RQKSGPE

-950 AKDQLQEL
+950 AKEQLQEL

-963 SLVDRKQKRQPGW
+963 SLAALKEKRLPGW
-976 ERLIALLQQAQGLE
+976 ERLQALLHQAQGLP
-990 IVQELEPQVEAI
+990 VRQELEPQVEAI
-1002 RSQRTLLDPTTD
+1002 RSQRSLLDSTTD
-1014 FVAPLRQQLEQA
+1014 FVAPLLQQLEQA
-1026 LAAALEQ
+1026 LTAELEQ
-1033 AQQQVSQVATD
+1033 AQQQVSQVVAA
-1044 ELQQLQANADW
+1044 ELQQLQASAEW
-1055 QRLPEAERNRISQTL
+1055 QDLPEVERNRIGQAL
-1070 QLPTSAPPAAPVE
+1070 QLPVAAPSAEPVE
-1083 KSQLLA
+1083 RSKLLE
-1089 ALQQRSITSRRELA
+1089 ALQQRSLASRAELA
-1103 ESLPTRFAKARIEAA
+1103 ESLPTRFGKARSAAA
-1118 KALEPSTQPLKLSS
+1118 KALEPNIQPLKLSS
-1132 GVLKDAAA
+1132 GVLKDEAA
-1140 LDAWWAAERQK
+1140 LDAWWASKRQE
-1151 LAAAL
+1151 LITSL
-1156 ENGPIQ
+1156 QNGPIQ

>member
-1 MSQQIF
+1 MSQKIF
-7 QTLQRDPRLS
+7 QTLQRDPRTS

-32 DNARRE
+32 ENSRIE
-38 LEDELST
+38 LEGELST

-68 KARQNAAW
+68 QPRQNAAW
-76 VSGFFGSGKSH
+76 VAGFFGSGKSH
-87 LQKMLGHLWANTEVS
+87 LQKTLGHMWANTEVF

-108 ELVLELPDGVKAQF
+108 DLVLELPDGVKAQF
-122 RELDTM
+122 RELDTL
-128 AARSGKPLMAASGA
+128 AARCGKPLMVASGA

-169 PQAHFCFWLRQKGY
+169 PQARFCFWLREKGY
-183 LDEVRSAV
+183 LNAVRSAV

-200 ELDELYVSPVIA
+200 ELDELYVSPLIA
-212 DAVLK
+212 GAVLE
-217 QDPDFAAGNRE
+217 QDPDYAAGNRE
-228 ARDVIRQQF
+228 ARDVIRQQY
-237 PNRDS
+237 PNSDS

-300 TRVMLVAS
+300 SRVMLVAS

-378 ERSEDRQVAVA
+378 ERTEDRQVAVA

-404 FRSID
+404 FRSVD

-440 TGDVLFT
+440 TGDVLFQA
-447 SMANDLVTSGVLLNE
+447 MGPDLVNSGVLLNE
-462 LSNRIANLG
+462 LNNRIAGLD
-471 KDGSEEGKLKQSL
+471 DGSEEGKLKQSI

-517 DLRKDSGPLR
+517 DLRRDSGPLR
-527 NQIAGLLEAMA
+527 HQITGLLEAMA
-538 EEGVVMPIPAE
+538 EDGVVMPIPAE

-568 FDEKRQAVRNDDTEV
+568 FEEKRQAVRNDTAEIANE
-583 TSQREQRLGVE
+583 REKRLGLE
-594 LQKELKTVRLLQ
+594 LQKELKAVRLLQ
-606 GAAKIPRPM
+606 GQAKIQRSIV
-615 THWVN
+615 HWPN
-620 QEPPAPSNEQV
+620 PEPPAPSNEQV
-631 VVWVRDGWGCSERE
+631 VVWIRDGWGCSDKE

-668 AEDLRNR
+668 AEELQSR

-687 HYGTPSTPEGVEA
+687 HYGTPSTPEGKEA
-700 RQAMQSRLNRAE
+700 RQAMQSRQSRAE
-712 EDCNE
+712 DDCNE

-731 GGIEEYGTKLGEKLQ
+731 GGIEEYGIKLSEKLQ
-746 TAASEASLARLF
+746 SAASEAALARLF
-758 PEFPKADH
+758 PEFHKADH
-766 ASWGTAVKRAKDG
+766 GSWGTAVKRAKDG
-779 SDAPLTAVGHQG
+779 SDSPLSAVGHQG

-796 PVARQVINAIGGGKE
+796 PVARIVISAIGGGKE

-816 ADLRVAPYGWP
+816 AELRVSPYGWP
-827 QDAIDAVLLS
+827 QDAIDAVLLA
-837 LHRDGTLSA
+837 LLRDGTLSA
-846 KDVYGN
+846 KDSQNNAIG
-852 LIAVGQ
+852 VGQ

-871 QQVRLTTKE
+871 QEVRLTAKE
-880 KLAVRAVF
+880 KMGVRGVF
-888 GIAGVTAQSG
+888 GIAGVNAQSG
-898 QEDAKAVE
+898 QEEAKAVE
-906 FLDAIENQVAQSGGE
+906 FLDVFENKVLQSGGD
-921 APLPPPVGSTLLKEL
+921 APLPPPVSAILLKEL
-936 RILSGPE
+936 RQKNGPE

-950 AKDQLQEL
+950 GKEQLQEL

-963 SLVDRKQKRQPGW
+963 SLAALKEKRLPGW
-976 ERLIALLQQAQGLE
+976 ERLQALLHQAQG
-990 IVQELEPQVEAI
+990 VPVHQELEPQVEAI
-1002 RSQRTLLDPTTD
+1002 RRQRSLLDPTTD
-1014 FVAPLRQQLEQA
+1014 FAAPLLLQLEQA
-1026 LAAALEQ
+1026 LTAELEQ
-1033 AQQQVSQVATD
+1033 AQQQVSQVVAA
-1044 ELQQLQANADW
+1044 ELQQLQASAEW
-1055 QRLPEAERNRISQTL
+1055 QDLPEVERNRIGQAL
-1070 QLPTSAPPAAPVE
+1070 QLPVAAPPADPVDRGN
-1083 KSQLLA
+1083 LLE
-1089 ALQQRSITSRRELA
+1089 ALQHRSLASRAELA
-1103 ESLPTRFAKARIEAA
+1103 ESLPTRFGKARSAAA
-1118 KALEPSTQPLKLSS
+1118 KALEPNIQPLKLSS
-1132 GVLKDAAA
+1132 GVLKDEAA
-1140 LDAWWAAERQK
+1140 LDAWWASKRQE
-1151 LAAAL
+1151 LL
-1156 ENGPIQ
+1156 TSLQNGPIQ

>member
-7 QTLQRDPRLS
+7 QTLQRDPRTS
-17 PLANNGQARITTLDD
+17 PLANNGQARITTIDD
-32 DNARRE
+32 ENARRE
-38 LEDELST
+38 LEGELST

-58 ILQSYLAQQG
+58 ILQSYLSQQG
-68 KARQNAAW
+68 QARQNAAW

-108 ELVLELPDGVKAQF
+108 DLVLELPDGVKDHF
-122 RELDTM
+122 RELDTL

-169 PQAHFCFWLRQKGY
+169 PQARFCFWLREKGY
-183 LDEVRSAV
+183 LDAVRSAV
-191 EAEGSRWLE
+191 ETEGSRWLE
-200 ELDELYVSPVIA
+200 ELDELYVSPLIA
-212 DAVLK
+212 GAVLE
-217 QDPDFAAGNRE
+217 QDPDYAAGNRE
-228 ARDVIRQQF
+228 ARDVIRQQY
-237 PNRDS
+237 PNSDS

-285 TDFVELAEA
+285 TDFVEVAEA

-300 TRVMLVAS
+300 SRVMLVAS

-355 AVQQVLE
+355 DVQQVLE

-404 FRSID
+404 FRSVD

-440 TGDVLFT
+440 TGDVLFQA
-447 SMANDLVTSGVLLNE
+447 MGPDLVNSGVLLNE
-462 LSNRIANLG
+462 LNNRIAGLD
-471 KDGSEEGKLKQSL
+471 DGSEEGKLKQSL

-527 NQIAGLLEAMA
+527 NQITGLLEAMA
-538 EEGVVMPIPAE
+538 EDGVVMPIPAE

-568 FDEKRQAVRNDDTEV
+568 FEEKRQAVRNDTAEI
-583 TSQREQRLGVE
+583 TNEREKRLGLE
-594 LQKELKTVRLLQ
+594 LQKELKAIRLLQ
-606 GAAKIPRPM
+606 GQDKIQRSIVYWPNP
-615 THWVN
+615 
-620 QEPPAPSNEQV
+620 EPPAPSNEQV
-631 VVWVRDGWGCSERE
+631 VVWIRDGWGCSDKE

-651 EAGADDPV
+651 QAGADDPV

-687 HYGTPSTPEGVEA
+687 HYGTPSTPEGMEA
-700 RQAMQSRLNRAE
+700 RQAMQSRLSRAE

-717 LIADVIANALVLKG
+717 LIADVTANALVLKG
-731 GGIEEYGTKLGEKLQ
+731 GGIEEYGTKLSEKLQ
-746 TAASEASLARLF
+746 SAASEASLVRLF

-766 ASWGTAVKRAKDG
+766 GSWGTAVKRAKEG
-779 SDAPLTAVGHQG
+779 SDSPLTAVGHQG

-811 GSAIR
+811 GSTIR
-816 ADLRVAPYGWP
+816 AELRVSPYGWP
-827 QDAIDAVLLS
+827 QDAMDAVLLA

-846 KDVYGN
+846 KDSQN
-852 LIAVGQ
+852 NPIAVGQ
-858 LDQQSLG
+858 LDQQSLS

-871 QQVRLTTKE
+871 QEVRLTTKE
-880 KLAVRAVF
+880 KLAVRGVY

-906 FLDAIENQVAQSGGE
+906 FLDAIENKVLQSGGE
-921 APLPPPVGSTLLKEL
+921 APLPSPVSSTLLKEL
-936 RILSGPE
+936 RSLSGPE

-950 AKDQLQEL
+950 AKVQLQEL
-958 WDQAC
+958 WDLAC
-963 SLVDRKQKRQPGW
+963 SLVSLKEKRLPGW
-976 ERLIALLQQAQGLE
+976 ERLQALLHQAQGLP
-990 IVQELEPQVEAI
+990 VHQELEPQVEAI
-1002 RSQRTLLDPTTD
+1002 RNERSLLDPTTD
-1014 FVAPLRQQLEQA
+1014 FVAPLLQQLEQA
-1026 LAAALEQ
+1026 LTAELDQ
-1033 AQQQVSQVATD
+1033 AQQQVRQVVAV
-1044 ELQQLQANADW
+1044 ELQQLQASAEW
-1055 QRLPEAERNRISQTL
+1055 QGLPEAERSRISQAL
-1070 QLPTSAPPAAPVE
+1070 QLPASPPSAEPVDR
-1083 KSQLLA
+1083 SRLLEV
-1089 ALQQRSITSRRELA
+1089 LQQRSITSRKELA
-1103 ESLPTRFAKARIEAA
+1103 ESVPTRFAKARTAAA
-1118 KALEPSTQPLKLSS
+1118 KALEPSTQALKLSS
-1132 GVLKDAAA
+1132 GVLKEPAA

-1151 LAAAL
+1151 LLTAL
-1156 ENGPIQ
+1156 QTGPIQ

>member
-1 MSQQIF
+1 MTQKIF
-7 QTLQRDPRLS
+7 QTLQRDPRNS
-17 PLANNGQARITTLDD
+17 PLANNGQARITTIDD

-38 LEDELST
+38 LAGELST
-45 FVCDGQYGQAMER
+45 FVCDGQYGQALVR
-58 ILQSYLAQQG
+58 IINSYLEQQG
-68 KARQNAAW
+68 KPRQNAAW

-87 LQKMLGHLWANTEVS
+87 LQKMLGHLWANTELS

-108 ELVLELPDGVKAQF
+108 DLVLELPDEVKTQF
-122 RELDTM
+122 RELDTL

-169 PQAHFCFWLRQKGY
+169 PQARFCFWLREKGY
-183 LDEVRSAV
+183 LDAVRSAV
-191 EAEGSRWLE
+191 EAEGSRWLD
-200 ELDELYVSPVIA
+200 ELDELYVSPLIA
-212 DAVLK
+212 GAVLA
-217 QDPDFAAGNRE
+217 QDPDYAAGNRE
-228 ARDVIRQQF
+228 ARDVIRQQY
-237 PNRDS
+237 PNSDS

-285 TDFVELAEA
+285 TDFVEVAEA

-300 TRVMLVAS
+300 SRVMLVAS

-328 VTVQL
+328 VAVEL
-333 SDTDVETV
+333 SDNDVERV

-389 DYPLLPTRRRFWEEC
+389 DYPLMPTRRRFWEEC
-404 FRSID
+404 FRSVD

-440 TGDVLFT
+440 TGDVLFRA
-447 SMANDLVTSGVLLNE
+447 MGPDLVNSGVLLNE
-462 LSNRIANLG
+462 LNNRIAGLD
-471 KDGSEEGKLKQSL
+471 DGSEEGKLKQSL
-484 CGLAF
+484 CGLSF
-489 LISRLPREQGADK
+489 LINRLPREQGADK
-502 GIRATARTL
+502 GIRATSRTL

-538 EEGVVMPIPAE
+538 EDGTLMKVGDQPGLE
-549 QGQVEYRLQ
+549 EYRLQ

-568 FDEKRQAVRNDDTEV
+568 FEEKRQAVRNDTAEI
-583 TSQREQRLGVE
+583 TNEREKRLSTE
-594 LQKELKTVRLLQ
+594 LQKEVKAVRLLQ
-606 GAAKIPRPM
+606 GQAKIQRSIV
-615 THWVN
+615 HWPN
-620 QEPPAPSNEQV
+620 PEPPTPSNEQV
-631 VVWVRDGWGCSERE
+631 VVWIRDGWGCSDKE

-659 LHVFLPRRN
+659 LHVFLPRRG
-668 AEDLRNR
+668 AEELQSR

-687 HYGTPSTPEGVEA
+687 HYGTPSTPEGKEA
-700 RQAMQSRLNRAE
+700 RQAMQSRQSRAE
-712 EDCNE
+712 DDCNE

-731 GGIEEYGTKLGEKLQ
+731 GGIEEYGIKLSEKLQ
-746 TAASEASLARLF
+746 SAASEAALARLF
-758 PEFPKADH
+758 PEFHKADH
-766 ASWGTAVKRAKDG
+766 GSWGTAVKRAKDG
-779 SDAPLTAVGHQG
+779 SDSPLSAVGHQG

-796 PVARQVINAIGGGKE
+796 PVARIVIGAIGGGKE

-827 QDAIDAVLLS
+827 QDAMDAVLLA
-837 LHRDGTLSA
+837 LLRDGTLSA
-846 KDVYGN
+846 KDSQN
-852 LIAVGQ
+852 NAIAVGQ

-871 QQVRLTTKE
+871 QEVRLTAKE
-880 KLAVRAVF
+880 KMGVRGVY
-888 GIAGVTAQSG
+888 GIADVNAQSG
-898 QEDAKAVE
+898 QEEAKAVE
-906 FLDAIENQVAQSGGE
+906 FLDVFENKVLQSGGE
-921 APLPPPVGSTLLKEL
+921 APLPPPVSATLLKEL
-936 RILSGPE
+936 RQKIGPE

-950 AKDQLQEL
+950 AKEQLQEL

-963 SLVDRKQKRQPGW
+963 SLAALKEKRLPGW
-976 ERLIALLQQAQGLE
+976 ERLQALLHQAKGLP
-990 IVQELEPQVEAI
+990 VRQELEPQVEAI
-1002 RSQRTLLDPTTD
+1002 RSQRSLLDSTTD
-1014 FVAPLRQQLEQA
+1014 FVAPLLQQLEQA
-1026 LAAALEQ
+1026 LTAELEL
-1033 AQQQVSQVATD
+1033 AQQQVSQVVAA
-1044 ELQQLQANADW
+1044 ELQQLQASAEW
-1055 QRLPEAERNRISQTL
+1055 QDLPEVERNRIGQAL
-1070 QLPTSAPPAAPVE
+1070 QLPVAAPPADAVDRS
-1083 KSQLLA
+1083 KLLE
-1089 ALQQRSITSRRELA
+1089 ALQQRSLASRAELA
-1103 ESLPTRFAKARIEAA
+1103 ESLPTRFGKARSAAA
-1118 KALEPSTQPLKLSS
+1118 KALEPNIQALKLSS
-1132 GVLKDAAA
+1132 GVLKDEAA

-1151 LAAAL
+1151 LTAAL
-1156 ENGPIQ
+1156 HNGPIQ

>member
-1 MSQQIF
+1 MTQKIF
-7 QTLQRDPRLS
+7 QTLQRDPRTS

-32 DNARRE
+32 ENARRE
-38 LEDELST
+38 LAGELST
-45 FVCDGQYGQAMER
+45 FVCDGQYGQALER
-58 ILQSYLAQQG
+58 ILQSYLSQQG
-68 KARQNAAW
+68 QARQNAAW

-108 ELVLELPDGVKAQF
+108 DLVLVLPDGVKAHF
-122 RELDTM
+122 RELDTL

-169 PQAHFCFWLRQKGY
+169 PQARFCFWLREKGY
-183 LDEVRSAV
+183 LDAVRSAV

-212 DAVLK
+212 GAVLE
-217 QDPDFAAGNRE
+217 QDPDYAAGNRE
-228 ARDVIRQQF
+228 ARDVIRQQY
-237 PNRDS
+237 PNSDS

-257 APDGGELPHTMLVL
+257 APNGGELPHTMLVL

-285 TDFVELAEA
+285 TDFVEVAEA
-294 LQTELD
+294 VQAELD
-300 TRVMLVAS
+300 SRVMLVAS

-355 AVQQVLE
+355 DVQQVLE
-362 ANAGEVSK
+362 VNAGEVSK

-404 FRSID
+404 FRSVD

-440 TGDVLFT
+440 TGDVLFQA
-447 SMANDLVTSGVLLNE
+447 MGPDLVNSGVLLNE
-462 LSNRIANLG
+462 LNNRIAGLD
-471 KDGSEEGKLKQSL
+471 DGSEEGKLKQSL

-538 EEGVVMPIPAE
+538 EDGVVMPIPAE

-568 FDEKRQAVRNDDTEV
+568 FEEKRQAVRNDTAEI
-583 TSQREQRLGVE
+583 TNEREKRLGLE
-594 LQKELKTVRLLQ
+594 LQKELKAIRLLQ
-606 GAAKIPRPM
+606 GQAKIQRSIV
-615 THWVN
+615 HWPN
-620 QEPPAPSNEQV
+620 PEPPAPSNEQV
-631 VVWVRDGWGCSERE
+631 VVWIRDGWGCSEKE

-668 AEDLRNR
+668 AEELQSR

-687 HYGTPSTPEGVEA
+687 HYGTPSTPEGKEA
-700 RQAMQSRLNRAE
+700 RQAMQSRQSRAE
-712 EDCNE
+712 DDCNE

-731 GGIEEYGTKLGEKLQ
+731 GGIEEYGIKLSEKLQ
-746 TAASEASLARLF
+746 SAASEAALARLF
-758 PEFPKADH
+758 PEFHKADH
-766 ASWGTAVKRAKDG
+766 GSWGTAVKRAKDG
-779 SDAPLTAVGHQG
+779 SDSPLSAVGHQG

-796 PVARQVINAIGGGKE
+796 PVARIVISAIGGGKE

-827 QDAIDAVLLS
+827 QDAMDAVLLA
-837 LHRDGTLSA
+837 LLRDGTLSA
-846 KDVYGN
+846 KDSQN
-852 LIAVGQ
+852 NAIAVGQ

-871 QQVRLTTKE
+871 QEVRLTAKE
-880 KLAVRAVF
+880 KMGVRGVF
-888 GIAGVTAQSG
+888 GIASVTALSG
-898 QEDAKAVE
+898 QEEAKAVE
-906 FLDAIENQVAQSGGE
+906 FLDALENKVLQSGGD
-921 APLPPPVGSTLLKEL
+921 APLPQPVSATLLKEL
-936 RILSGPE
+936 RQKNGPE

-950 AKDQLQEL
+950 AKEQLQEL

-963 SLVDRKQKRQPGW
+963 SLAALKEKRLPGW
-976 ERLIALLQQAQGLE
+976 ERLQALLHQAQGLP
-990 IVQELEPQVEAI
+990 VSQELEPQVEAI
-1002 RSQRTLLDPTTD
+1002 RSQRSLLDSTTD
-1014 FVAPLRQQLEQA
+1014 FVAPLLQQLEQA
-1026 LAAALEQ
+1026 LTAELEQ
-1033 AQQQVSQVATD
+1033 AQQQLSQVVAT
-1044 ELQQLQANADW
+1044 ELQQLQTSAEW
-1055 QRLPEAERNRISQTL
+1055 QDLPEVERNRIGQAL
-1070 QLPTSAPPAAPVE
+1070 QLPVAAPPADPVDRS
-1083 KSQLLA
+1083 KLLET
-1089 ALQQRSITSRRELA
+1089 LQQRSLASRAELA
-1103 ESLPTRFAKARIEAA
+1103 ESLPTRFGKARSAAA
-1118 KALEPSTQPLKLSS
+1118 KALEPNIQPLKLSS
-1132 GVLKDAAA
+1132 GVLKDEAA

-1156 ENGPIQ
+1156 QHGPIQ

>member
-1 MSQQIF
+1 MSKQIF
-7 QTLQRDPRLS
+7 QTLQRDPRVS

-32 DNARRE
+32 ENARIE
-38 LEDELST
+38 LAGELST

-68 KARQNAAW
+68 QARQNAAW
-76 VSGFFGSGKSH
+76 VAGFFGSGKSH

-108 ELVLELPDGVKAQF
+108 DLVLELPDAVKDQF
-122 RELDTM
+122 RELDTL

-169 PQAHFCFWLRQKGY
+169 PQAKFCFWLREKGY
-183 LDEVRSAV
+183 LDAVRSAV
-191 EAEGSRWLE
+191 ESDGTRWLE

-212 DAVLK
+212 GAVLEH
-217 QDPDFAAGNRE
+217 DPDFAAGNRE

-237 PNRDS
+237 PNSDS
-242 DITTAEFVQLARKAL
+242 DITTADFVQLARKAL

-300 TRVMLVAS
+300 SRVMLVAS

-328 VTVQL
+328 VSVLL

-355 AVQQVLE
+355 DVQQVLE
-362 ANAGEVSK
+362 ANAGEISK
-370 QLEGSLIK
+370 QLEGSVIK
-378 ERSEDRQVAVA
+378 ERTEDRQVSVA

-404 FRSID
+404 FRSVD

-432 EEDLGRVI
+432 EDDLGRVI
-440 TGDVLFT
+440 TGDVLFQA
-447 SMANDLVTSGVLLNE
+447 MGPDLVNSGVLLNE
-462 LSNRIANLG
+462 LNNRITGLN
-471 KDGSEEGKLKQSL
+471 DGSDEGKLKQSL

-511 ADLMVP
+511 ADLMVA
-517 DLRKDSGPLR
+517 DLRHDSGPLR
-527 NQIAGLLEAMA
+527 NQIGGLLEAMA
-538 EEGVVMPIPAE
+538 DDGTLMKVGNQEGLE
-549 QGQVEYRLQ
+549 EYRLQ

-568 FDEKRQAVRNDDTEV
+568 FDEKRQAVRSGDTEV
-583 TSQREQRLGVE
+583 TSQREQRLGVD
-594 LQKELKTVRLLQ
+594 LQKELKAIRLLQ
-606 GAAKIPRPM
+606 GDAKIQRTLAPWINPE
-615 THWVN
+615 
-620 QEPPAPSNEQV
+620 QPAPSNEQV
-631 VVWVRDGWGCSERE
+631 VVWIRDGWGCSPKE
-645 VRDAAR
+645 VSDAAR
-651 EAGADDPV
+651 EAGAEDPA

-668 AEDLRNR
+668 AEDLKNR

-687 HYGTPSTPEGVEA
+687 HYGTPSTPEGLEA

-731 GGIEEYGTKLGEKLQ
+731 GGIEEYGTKLSDKLQ
-746 TAASEASLARLF
+746 SAASEASLSRLF
-758 PEFPKADH
+758 PEFHKADH
-766 ASWGTAVKRAKDG
+766 GSWGTAVKRAKEG
-779 SDAPLTAVGHQG
+779 SDSPLSAVGHQG
-791 SNDSH
+791 SNVSH
-796 PVARQVINAIGGGKE
+796 PVAKQVANSVGSGKT
-811 GSAIR
+811 GSDIR
-816 ADLRVAPYGWP
+816 AELRVSPYGWP
-827 QDAIDAVLLS
+827 QDAIDAVLLA

-846 KDVYGN
+846 KDSQN
-852 LIAVGQ
+852 NPIAVGQ

-871 QQVRLTTKE
+871 QESRLSTKE
-880 KLAVRAVF
+880 KLAVRRVY
-888 GIAGVTAQSG
+888 GIADVNAQSG
-898 QEDAKAVE
+898 QEEAKAGE
-906 FLDAIENQVAQSGGE
+906 FLDAIENKALQSGGD
-921 APLPPPVGSTLLKEL
+921 APLPKPLSSTLLQEL
-936 RILSGPE
+936 RQKSGPE
-943 QLKAILD
+943 QLKGILE
-950 AKDQLQEL
+950 AEEQLKEL

-963 SLVDRKQKRQPGW
+963 SLIALKEKRLPAW
-976 ERLIALLQQAQGLE
+976 ERLLALKQQAEGLE
-990 IVQELEPQVEAI
+990 LIKELEPQVEAI
-1002 RSQRTLLDPTTD
+1002 SSGRSLLEPTTD
-1014 FVAPLRQQLEQA
+1014 YVAQLIKQLEQA
-1026 LAAALEQ
+1026 LAAELEQ
-1033 AQQQVSQVATD
+1033 ANQKLSQVIVNET
-1044 ELQQLQANADW
+1044 QQLEASADW
-1055 QRLPEAERNRISQTL
+1055 QSLPETERHHISETL
-1070 QLPTSAPPAAPVE
+1070 KLPTTAPSAEPVNH
-1083 KSQLLA
+1083 SALLEV
-1089 ALQQRSITSRRELA
+1089 LQQRSLSSRAELA
-1103 ESLPTRFAKARIEAA
+1103 ESLPTRFAKARTAAA
-1118 KALEPSTQPLKLSS
+1118 KALEPNTKAVKLSS
-1132 GVLKDAAA
+1132 GVLKDSAA
-1140 LDAWWAAERQK
+1140 LDAWWEAERQK
-1151 LAAAL
+1151 LQQDL
-1156 ENGPIQ
+1156 QNGPIQ

>member
-1 MSQQIF
+1 MTQKIF
-7 QTLQRDPRLS
+7 QTLQRDPRTS

-38 LEDELST
+38 LEGELST

-68 KARQNAAW
+68 QPRQNAAW
-76 VSGFFGSGKSH
+76 VAGFFGSGKSH
-87 LQKMLGHLWANTEVS
+87 LQKMLGHLWANTELS

-108 ELVLELPDGVKAQF
+108 DLVLELPDGVKAHF
-122 RELDTM
+122 RELDTL

-169 PQAHFCFWLRQKGY
+169 PQARFCFWLREKGY
-183 LDEVRSAV
+183 LDAVRSAV

-200 ELDELYVSPVIA
+200 ELDELYVSPLIA
-212 DAVLK
+212 GAVLE
-217 QDPDFAAGNRE
+217 QDPDYAAGNRE
-228 ARDVIRQQF
+228 ARDVIRQQY
-237 PNRDS
+237 PNSDS

-285 TDFVELAEA
+285 TDFVEVAEA

-300 TRVMLVAS
+300 SRVMLVAS

-333 SDTDVETV
+333 TDTDVETV

-355 AVQQVLE
+355 DVQQVLE

-404 FRSID
+404 FRSVD

-440 TGDVLFT
+440 TGDVLFQA
-447 SMANDLVTSGVLLNE
+447 MGPDLVNSGVLLNE
-462 LSNRIANLG
+462 LNNRIAGLD
-471 KDGSEEGKLKQSL
+471 DGTEEGKLKQSL

-538 EEGVVMPIPAE
+538 EDGVVMPIPAE

-568 FDEKRQAVRNDDTEV
+568 FEEKRQAVRNDTAEI
-583 TSQREQRLGVE
+583 TNEREKRLGLE
-594 LQKELKTVRLLQ
+594 LQKELKAIRLLQ
-606 GAAKIPRPM
+606 GQAKIQRAIV
-615 THWVN
+615 HWPN
-620 QEPPAPSNEQV
+620 PEPPAPSNEQV
-631 VVWVRDGWGCSERE
+631 VVWIRDGWGCSEKE

-668 AEDLRNR
+668 AEELQSR

-687 HYGTPSTPEGVEA
+687 HYGTPSTPEGKEA
-700 RQAMQSRLNRAE
+700 RQAMQSRQSRAE
-712 EDCNE
+712 DDCNE

-731 GGIEEYGTKLGEKLQ
+731 GGIEEYGIKLSEKLQ
-746 TAASEASLARLF
+746 SAASEAALARLF
-758 PEFPKADH
+758 PEFHKADH
-766 ASWGTAVKRAKDG
+766 GSWGTAVKRAKDG
-779 SDAPLTAVGHQG
+779 SDSPLSAVGHQG

-796 PVARQVINAIGGGKE
+796 PVARIVISAIGGGKE

-816 ADLRVAPYGWP
+816 ADLRVAPFGWP
-827 QDAIDAVLLS
+827 QDAMDAVLLA
-837 LHRDGTLSA
+837 LLRDGTLSA
-846 KDVYGN
+846 KDSQN
-852 LIAVGQ
+852 NPIAVGQ

-871 QQVRLTTKE
+871 QEVRLTVKE
-880 KLAVRAVF
+880 KMGVRGVF

-898 QEDAKAVE
+898 QEEAKAVV
-906 FLDAIENQVAQSGGE
+906 FLDALENKVLQSGGE
-921 APLPPPVGSTLLKEL
+921 APLPPPVSATLLKEL
-936 RILSGPE
+936 RQKSGPE
-943 QLKAILD
+943 QLKAILE
-950 AKDQLQEL
+950 AKEQLQEL

-963 SLVDRKQKRQPGW
+963 SLVALKEKRQPGW
-976 ERLIALLQQAQGLE
+976 ERLQALLHQAKGLP
-990 IVQELEPQVEAI
+990 VHQELEPQVEAI
-1002 RSQRTLLDPTTD
+1002 RSQRSLLDSTTD
-1014 FVAPLRQQLEQA
+1014 FVAPLLQQLEQA
-1026 LAAALEQ
+1026 LTAELEQ
-1033 AQQQVSQVATD
+1033 AQQQLSQVVAV
-1044 ELQQLQANADW
+1044 ELQQLQASAEW
-1055 QRLPEAERNRISQTL
+1055 QDLPEVERNRIGQTL
-1070 QLPTSAPPAAPVE
+1070 QLPVAPPPADPVE
-1083 KSQLLA
+1083 RSKLLE
-1089 ALQQRSITSRRELA
+1089 ALQQRSLASRAELA
-1103 ESLPTRFAKARIEAA
+1103 ESLPTRFGKARSAAA
-1118 KALEPSTQPLKLSS
+1118 KALEPNIQPLKLSS
-1132 GVLKDAAA
+1132 GVLKDEAA
-1140 LDAWWAAERQK
+1140 LDAWWAAERQT

-1156 ENGPIQ
+1156 QHGPIQ

>member
-7 QTLQRDPRLS
+7 QTLQRDPRTS
-17 PLANNGQARITTLDD
+17 PLANSGQARITTLDD

-38 LEDELST
+38 LAGELST
-45 FVCDGQYGQAMER
+45 FVCDGQYGQALVRM
-58 ILQSYLAQQG
+58 INSYLEQQG
-68 KARQNAAW
+68 KPRQNAAW
-76 VSGFFGSGKSH
+76 VSGFYGSGKSH
-87 LQKMLGHLWANTEVS
+87 LQKMLGHLWANTEVT

-108 ELVLELPDGVKAQF
+108 ELVLELPDEVKDQF
-122 RELDTM
+122 RELDTL
-128 AARSGKPLMAASGA
+128 AARSGKPLLAASGA

-169 PQAHFCFWLRQKGY
+169 PQARFCFWLRERGY
-183 LDEVRSAV
+183 LDAVRSAV

-212 DAVLK
+212 GAVLE

-237 PNRDS
+237 PNSDS

-300 TRVMLVAS
+300 SRVMVVAS

-355 AVQQVLE
+355 DVQQVLE

-370 QLEGSLIK
+370 QLEASLIK

-404 FRSID
+404 FRSVD

-432 EEDLGRVI
+432 EDDLGRVI
-440 TGDVLFT
+440 TGDALFH
-447 SMANDLVTSGVLLNE
+447 ALAGDLVNSGVLLNE
-462 LSNRIANLG
+462 LSNRIASLG
-471 KDGSEEGKLKQSL
+471 KDGSEEGKLRQSL

-511 ADLMVP
+511 ADLMVA
-517 DLRKDSGPLR
+517 DLRTDSGPLR
-527 NQIAGLLEAMA
+527 NKIADLLERMA
-538 EEGVVMPIPAE
+538 ADGTLMKVGDKEGLE
-549 QGQVEYRLQ
+549 EYRLQ
-558 TTEGAQWQRL
+558 TREGAQWQQL
-568 FDEKRQAVRNDDTEV
+568 FLEKSQSIRNDDSEV
-583 TSQREQRLGVE
+583 TAQREQRLGSE
-594 LQKELKTVRLLQ
+594 LQKELRGVRLLQ
-606 GAAKIPRPM
+606 GEAKIARSIYPWINP
-615 THWVN
+615 
-620 QEPPAPSNEQV
+620 EPPAPSNEQV
-631 VVWVRDGWGCSERE
+631 AVWIRDGWGCTEKE
-645 VRDAAR
+645 VREAAR
-651 EAGADDPV
+651 EAGSDDPV

-668 AEDLRNR
+668 ADDLRNR

-687 HYGTPSTPEGVEA
+687 HYGTPSTPEGIEA

-712 EDCNE
+712 EEINGS
-717 LIADVIANALVLKG
+717 IADVIANAPVLKG
-731 GGIEEYGTKLGEKLQ
+731 GGIEVYGTKLSEKLQ

-758 PEFPKADH
+758 PEFPKADR

-779 SDAPLTAVGHQG
+779 SDSPLTAVGHQG

-796 PVARQVINAIGGGKE
+796 PVARQVINTIGGGKE
-811 GSAIR
+811 GSNVR
-816 ADLRVAPYGWP
+816 NELRVAPYGWP
-827 QDAIDAVLLS
+827 QDAIDAVLLA

-846 KDVYGN
+846 RDKQN
-852 LIAVGQ
+852 NPIAVGQ

-865 KARFYL
+865 VTRFYL
-871 QQVRLTTKE
+871 QEVRLTTKE
-880 KLAVRAVF
+880 KLAVRGVF
-888 GIAGVTAQSG
+888 GLAGVTALSG
-898 QEDAKAVE
+898 QEEAKAAE
-906 FLDAIENQVAQSGGE
+906 FLDAIENKVAQSGGE
-921 APLPPPVGSTLLKEL
+921 PPLPPALASTLLKEL
-936 RILSGPE
+936 SNLSGPE
-943 QLKAILD
+943 QLKAILE

-976 ERLIALLQQAQGLE
+976 ERLNALLQQAQGLE
-990 IVQELEPQVEAI
+990 IVQEVEPQVEAI

-1014 FVAPLRQQLEQA
+1014 FVAPLLQQLEQA

-1044 ELQQLQANADW
+1044 ELQQLEANADW
-1055 QRLPEAERNRISQTL
+1055 QRLPEEERNRISQSL
-1070 QLPTSAPPAAPVE
+1070 QLPTSAPPATPVE
-1083 KSQLLA
+1083 KTQLLA
-1089 ALQQRSITSRRELA
+1089 TLQQRSITSRRELA
-1103 ESLPTRFAKARIEAA
+1103 ESLPTRFAKARLEAA

-1140 LDAWWAAERQK
+1140 LDDWWAAERQK
-1151 LAAAL
+1151 LTAAL
-1156 ENGPIQ
+1156 QHGPIQ

>member
-1 MSQQIF
+1 
-7 QTLQRDPRLS
+7 
-17 PLANNGQARITTLDD
+17 
-32 DNARRE
+32 
-38 LEDELST
+38 
-45 FVCDGQYGQAMER
+45 
-58 ILQSYLAQQG
+58 
-68 KARQNAAW
+68 
-76 VSGFFGSGKSH
+76 
-87 LQKMLGHLWANTEVS
+87 
-102 PGKRAR
+102 
-108 ELVLELPDGVKAQF
+108 VLE
-122 RELDTM
+122 
-128 AARSGKPLMAASGA
+128 
-142 MPSGAKDAVR
+142 
-152 KTVLAILLKA
+152 
-162 VGMPEKV
+162 
-169 PQAHFCFWLRQKGY
+169 
-183 LDEVRSAV
+183 
-191 EAEGSRWLE
+191 
-200 ELDELYVSPVIA
+200 
-212 DAVLK
+212 

-237 PNRDS
+237 PNSDS

-271 DEVQQYIGDSNDRA
+271 DEVQIYIGDSNDRA

-300 TRVMLVAS
+300 SRVMLVAS

-341 IRKVILQKRADAQA
+341 IRKVILQKRADAQG

-404 FRSID
+404 FRSVD

-432 EEDLGRVI
+432 EDDLGRVI
-440 TGDVLFT
+440 TGDVLFH
-447 SMANDLVTSGVLLNE
+447 ALADDLVNSGVLLNE
-462 LSNRIANLG
+462 LSNRIASLG

-527 NQIAGLLEAMA
+527 NKIAGLLERMA
-538 EEGVVMPIPAE
+538 VDGTLMKVGDKEGLE
-549 QGQVEYRLQ
+549 EYRLQ
-558 TTEGAQWQRL
+558 TREGAQWQQRFL
-568 FDEKRQAVRNDDTEV
+568 EKSQSIRNDDSEV
-583 TSQREQRLGVE
+583 TSQREQRLGSE
-594 LQKELKTVRLLQ
+594 LQRELKGLRLLH
-606 GAAKIPRPM
+606 GEARIARSIYPWINP
-615 THWVN
+615 
-620 QEPPAPSNEQV
+620 EPPAPSNEQV
-631 VVWVRDGWGCSERE
+631 VVWIRDGWGCTEKE
-645 VRDAAR
+645 VREAAR
-651 EAGADDPV
+651 EAGSDDPV

-668 AEDLRNR
+668 ADDLRNR

-687 HYGTPSTPEGVEA
+687 HYGTPSTPEGLEA

-712 EDCNE
+712 EDINE

-731 GGIEEYGTKLGEKLQ
+731 GGIEEYGTKLSEKLQ
-746 TAASEASLARLF
+746 SAASEASLARLF

-766 ASWGTAVKRAKDG
+766 ASWGAAVKRAKEG
-779 SDAPLTAVGHQG
+779 SDSPLTAVGHQG

-796 PVARQVINAIGGGKE
+796 PVARQVINTIGGGKE
-811 GSAIR
+811 GSNVR
-816 ADLRVAPYGWP
+816 SELRVAPYGWP
-827 QDAIDAVLLS
+827 QDAIDAVLLA

-846 KDVYGN
+846 KDSQN
-852 LIAVGQ
+852 HTITVGQ

-865 KARFYL
+865 KAAFYL
-871 QQVRLTTKE
+871 QEVRLTTKE
-880 KLAVRAVF
+880 KLAVRGVF
-888 GIAGVTAQSG
+888 GLADVTALSG
-898 QEDAKAVE
+898 QEEAKAAE
-906 FLDAIENQVAQSGGE
+906 FLDAIENKVAQSGGE
-921 APLPPPVGSTLLKEL
+921 PPLPPPVSSTLLKEL
-936 RILSGPE
+936 RGLSGPE
-943 QLKAILD
+943 QLKAILE
-950 AKDQLQEL
+950 AKDQLKEL

-963 SLVDRKQKRQPGW
+963 SQVDRKEKRQPGW
-976 ERLIALLQQAQGLE
+976 MRLNALLQQAHGLE

-1014 FVAPLRQQLEQA
+1014 FVAPLLQQLEQA
-1026 LAAALEQ
+1026 LAAALEE

-1044 ELQQLQANADW
+1044 ELQQLEANADW
-1055 QRLPEAERNRISQTL
+1055 QRLPEVERNRISQTL
-1070 QLPTSAPPAAPVE
+1070 QLPTCPPPAATVE

-1089 ALQQRSITSRRELA
+1089 ALQQRSISSRQELA
-1103 ESLPTRFAKARIEAA
+1103 ESLPTRFAKARLEAA

-1151 LAAAL
+1151 LTAAL
-1156 ENGPIQ
+1156 QHGPIQ

>member
-1 MSQQIF
+1 MTQKIF
-7 QTLQRDPRLS
+7 QTLQRDPRIS

-32 DNARRE
+32 ENARRE
-38 LEDELST
+38 LEGELST

-68 KARQNAAW
+68 QARQNAAW
-76 VSGFFGSGKSH
+76 VAGFFGSGKSH

-102 PGKRAR
+102 PGRRAR
-108 ELVLELPDGVKAQF
+108 DLVLELPDGVKAQF
-122 RELDTM
+122 RELDTL
-128 AARSGKPLMAASGA
+128 AVRSGKPLMAASGA

-152 KTVLAILLKA
+152 KTVLAILLKS

-169 PQAHFCFWLRQKGY
+169 PQARFCFWLREKGY
-183 LDEVRSAV
+183 LDVVRSAV

-212 DAVLK
+212 GAVLE
-217 QDPDFAAGNRE
+217 QDRDFAAGNRE

-237 PNRDS
+237 PNSDS
-242 DITTAEFVQLARKAL
+242 DITTAEFVQLTRKAL

-300 TRVMLVAS
+300 SRVMLVAS

-355 AVQQVLE
+355 DVQQVLE
-362 ANAGEVSK
+362 TNAGEVSK

-378 ERSEDRQVAVA
+378 ERTEDRQVAVA

-404 FRSID
+404 FRSVD

-440 TGDVLFT
+440 TGDVLFQA
-447 SMANDLVTSGVLLNE
+447 MGPDLVNSGVLLNE
-462 LSNRIANLG
+462 LNNRIAGLD
-471 KDGSEEGKLKQSL
+471 DGSEEGRLKQSL

-511 ADLMVP
+511 ADLMVA
-517 DLRKDSGPLR
+517 DIRQDSGPMR
-527 NQIAGLLEAMA
+527 NRIAGLLEAMA
-538 EEGVVMPIPAE
+538 EEGVVMPIQAE

-568 FDEKRQAVRNDDTEV
+568 FEEKRQAVRNDDTEV
-583 TSQREQRLGVE
+583 TTQREQRLGVE
-594 LQKELKTVRLLQ
+594 LQKELKAIRLLQ
-606 GAAKIPRPM
+606 GDAKIPRSIVQWINP
-615 THWVN
+615 
-620 QEPPAPSNEQV
+620 EPPAPSNEQV
-631 VVWVRDGWGCSERE
+631 VVWIRDGWGCSEKE
-645 VRDAAR
+645 VREAAR
-651 EAGADDPV
+651 EAGADNPV

-668 AEDLRNR
+668 AEDLKNR

-687 HYGTPSTPEGVEA
+687 HYGTPSTPEGLEA
-700 RQAMQSRLNRAE
+700 RQAMQSRLSRAE

-731 GGIEEYGTKLGEKLQ
+731 GGIEEFGTKLSEKLQ
-746 TAASEASLARLF
+746 SAASEASLARLF

-766 ASWGTAVKRAKDG
+766 GSWGTAVKRAKEG

-816 ADLRVAPYGWP
+816 AELRVSPYGWP
-827 QDAIDAVLLS
+827 QDAMDAVLLA

-846 KDVYGN
+846 KDSQN
-852 LIAVGQ
+852 NPIAVGQ

-871 QQVRLTTKE
+871 QEVRLTTKE
-880 KLAVRAVF
+880 KLAVRGVY
-888 GIAGVTAQSG
+888 GIADVNAQSG
-898 QEDAKAVE
+898 QEEAKATE
-906 FLDAIENQVAQSGGE
+906 FLDAIENKVLQSGGE
-921 APLPPPVGSTLLKEL
+921 APLPPPVSSTLLKEL
-936 RILSGPE
+936 RQKSGPE
-943 QLKAILD
+943 QLKSILD
-950 AKDQLQEL
+950 AKEQLQEL

-963 SLVDRKQKRQPGW
+963 SLGALKEKRQPGW
-976 ERLIALLQQAQGLE
+976 ERLQALLHQAQGLP
-990 IVQELEPQVEAI
+990 VHQELEAQVEAI
-1002 RSQRTLLDPTTD
+1002 RSQRSLLDPTTD
-1014 FVAPLRQQLEQA
+1014 FVTPLLQQLEQA
-1026 LAAALEQ
+1026 LTAELEQ
-1033 AQQQVSQVATD
+1033 AQQQVSQVVAA
-1044 ELQQLQANADW
+1044 ELQRLQASAEW
-1055 QRLPEAERNRISQTL
+1055 QGLAEAERGRISQVL
-1070 QLPTSAPPAAPVE
+1070 QLPASVPPAAPIE
-1083 KSQLLA
+1083 RSQLLE
-1089 ALQQRSITSRRELA
+1089 ALQQRSITGRKEQA
-1103 ESLPTRFAKARIEAA
+1103 ESIPTRFAKARTAAA
-1118 KALEPSTQPLKLSS
+1118 KALEPSTQALKLSS
-1132 GVLKDAAA
+1132 GVLKDPAA

-1151 LAAAL
+1151 LLAAL
-1156 ENGPIQ
+1156 QNSPIQ

>member
-7 QTLQRDPRLS
+7 QTLQRDPRTS

-38 LEDELST
+38 LAGELST
-45 FVCDGQYGQAMER
+45 FVCDGQYGQALER
-58 ILQSYLAQQG
+58 ILQSYLSQQG
-68 KARQNAAW
+68 HARQNAAW

-87 LQKMLGHLWANTEVS
+87 LQKMLGHLWANTEVT

-108 ELVLELPDGVKAQF
+108 DLVLELPDGVKDQF
-122 RELDTM
+122 RELDTL

-162 VGMPEKV
+162 VGMPKKV
-169 PQAHFCFWLRQKGY
+169 PQARFCFWLRERGY
-183 LDEVRSAV
+183 LDAVRSAV

-212 DAVLK
+212 GAVLE

-237 PNRDS
+237 PNSDS
-242 DITTAEFVQLARKAL
+242 DITTAEFVQLTRKAL

-300 TRVMLVAS
+300 SRVMLVAS

-355 AVQQVLE
+355 DVQQVLE

-404 FRSID
+404 FRSVD

-440 TGDVLFT
+440 TGDVLFQA
-447 SMANDLVTSGVLLNE
+447 MGPDLVNSGVLLNE
-462 LSNRIANLG
+462 LNNRIAGLD
-471 KDGSEEGKLKQSL
+471 DGSEEGKLKQSL

-538 EEGVVMPIPAE
+538 EDGVVMPIPAE

-568 FDEKRQAVRNDDTEV
+568 FEEKRQAVRNDTAEI
-583 TSQREQRLGVE
+583 TNEREKRLGLE
-594 LQKELKTVRLLQ
+594 LQKELKAVRLLQ
-606 GAAKIPRPM
+606 GQAKIQRSIV
-615 THWVN
+615 HWPN
-620 QEPPAPSNEQV
+620 PEPPAPSNEQV
-631 VVWVRDGWGCSERE
+631 VVWIRDGWGCSDKE

-668 AEDLRNR
+668 AEELQSR

-687 HYGTPSTPEGVEA
+687 HYGTPSTPEGKEA
-700 RQAMQSRLNRAE
+700 RQAMQSRQSRAE
-712 EDCNE
+712 DDCNE

-731 GGIEEYGTKLGEKLQ
+731 GGIEEYGIKLSEKLQ
-746 TAASEASLARLF
+746 SAASEAALARLF
-758 PEFPKADH
+758 PEFHKADH
-766 ASWGTAVKRAKDG
+766 GSWGTAVKRAKDG
-779 SDAPLTAVGHQG
+779 SDSPLSAVGHQG

-796 PVARQVINAIGGGKE
+796 PVARIVISAIGGGKE
-811 GSAIR
+811 GSEIR

-827 QDAIDAVLLS
+827 QDAMDAVLLA
-837 LHRDGTLSA
+837 LLRDGTLSA
-846 KDVYGN
+846 KDSQN
-852 LIAVGQ
+852 NAIAVGQ

-871 QQVRLTTKE
+871 QEVRLTVKE
-880 KLAVRAVF
+880 KMGVRGVY
-888 GIAGVTAQSG
+888 GIASVTAQSG
-898 QEDAKAVE
+898 QEEAKAVE
-906 FLDAIENQVAQSGGE
+906 FLDALENKVLQSGGD
-921 APLPPPVGSTLLKEL
+921 APLPPPVSATLLKEL
-936 RILSGPE
+936 RQKNGPE

-950 AKDQLQEL
+950 AKEQLQEL

-963 SLVDRKQKRQPGW
+963 SQAALKEKRLPGW
-976 ERLIALLQQAQGLE
+976 ERLQALLHQAQRLP
-990 IVQELEPQVEAI
+990 VRQELEPQVEAI
-1002 RSQRTLLDPTTD
+1002 RSQRSLLDSTTD
-1014 FVAPLRQQLEQA
+1014 FVAPLLQQLEQA
-1026 LAAALEQ
+1026 LTAELEQ
-1033 AQQQVSQVATD
+1033 AQQLLSQVVAA
-1044 ELQQLQANADW
+1044 ELQQLQASAEW
-1055 QRLPEAERNRISQTL
+1055 QDLPEVERNRIGQAL
-1070 QLPTSAPPAAPVE
+1070 QLPVAPPPADPVDRS
-1083 KSQLLA
+1083 KLLE
-1089 ALQQRSITSRRELA
+1089 ALQQRSLASRAELA
-1103 ESLPTRFAKARIEAA
+1103 ESLPTRFGKARSAAA
-1118 KALEPSTQPLKLSS
+1118 KALEPNIQALKLSS
-1132 GVLKDAAA
+1132 GVLKDEAA

-1151 LAAAL
+1151 LAFAL
-1156 ENGPIQ
+1156 QNGPIQ

>member
-7 QTLQRDPRLS
+7 QTLQRDPRTS

-32 DNARRE
+32 ENARRE
-38 LEDELST
+38 LEGELST

-68 KARQNAAW
+68 QARQNAAW

-87 LQKMLGHLWANTEVS
+87 LQKTLGHMWANTEVF

-108 ELVLELPDGVKAQF
+108 DLVLELPDEVKAQF
-122 RELDTM
+122 RELDTL
-128 AARSGKPLMAASGA
+128 AARSGKPLMVASGA

-169 PQAHFCFWLRQKGY
+169 PQARFCFWLREKGY
-183 LDEVRSAV
+183 LDAVRSEV

-200 ELDELYVSPVIA
+200 ELDELYVSPLIA
-212 DAVLK
+212 GAVLK
-217 QDPDFAAGNRE
+217 QDPDYAAGNRE
-228 ARDVIRQQF
+228 ARDVIRQQY
-237 PNRDS
+237 PNSDS

-285 TDFVELAEA
+285 TDFVEVAEA

-300 TRVMLVAS
+300 SRVMLVAS

-355 AVQQVLE
+355 DVQQVLE

-404 FRSID
+404 FRSVD

-447 SMANDLVTSGVLLNE
+447 SMANDLVNSGVLLNE

-471 KDGSEEGKLKQSL
+471 KEGTEEGKLKQSL

-502 GIRATARTL
+502 GIRATSRTL

-538 EEGVVMPIPAE
+538 EDGTLMKVGDQPGLE
-549 QGQVEYRLQ
+549 EYRLQ

-568 FDEKRQAVRNDDTEV
+568 FEEKRQAVRNDTAEI
-583 TSQREQRLGVE
+583 TNEREKRLGLE
-594 LQKELKTVRLLQ
+594 LQKELKAVRLLQ
-606 GAAKIPRPM
+606 GQAKIQRSIV
-615 THWVN
+615 HWPN
-620 QEPPAPSNEQV
+620 PEPPAPSNEQV
-631 VVWVRDGWGCSERE
+631 VVWIRDGWGCSDKE

-668 AEDLRNR
+668 AEELQSR

-687 HYGTPSTPEGVEA
+687 HYGTPSTPEGKEA
-700 RQAMQSRLNRAE
+700 RQAMQSRQSRAE
-712 EDCNE
+712 DDCNE

-731 GGIEEYGTKLGEKLQ
+731 GGIEEYGIKLSEKLQ
-746 TAASEASLARLF
+746 SAASEAALARLF
-758 PEFPKADH
+758 PEFHKADH
-766 ASWGTAVKRAKDG
+766 GSWGTAVKRAKDG
-779 SDAPLTAVGHQG
+779 SDSPLSAVGHQG

-796 PVARQVINAIGGGKE
+796 PVAGIVIGAIGGGKE

-827 QDAIDAVLLS
+827 QDAIDAVLLA
-837 LHRDGTLSA
+837 LLRDGTLSA
-846 KDVYGN
+846 KDSQN
-852 LIAVGQ
+852 NAIAVGQ

-865 KARFYL
+865 RARFKKEAI
-871 QQVRLTTKE
+871 VLTVKE
-880 KLAVRAVF
+880 KILLRKQYAD
-888 GIAGVTAQSG
+888 AGVNALQG
-898 QEDAKAVE
+898 QEVAKAVE
-906 FLDAIENQVAQSGGE
+906 FLDAIENKLAQSGGE
-921 APLPPPVGSTLLKEL
+921 APLPPPMFSPLLKQL
-936 RILSGPE
+936 RGLTGAG
-943 QLKAILD
+943 QCKAILD
-950 AKDQLQEL
+950 AKEQLQE
-958 WDQAC
+958 WWNQAC
-963 SLVDRKQKRQPGW
+963 SLAALKEKRLPGW
-976 ERLIALLQQAQGLE
+976 ERLQALLHQAKGLP
-990 IVQELEPQVEAI
+990 VHQELEPQVEAI
-1002 RSQRTLLDPTTD
+1002 RSQRSLLDSTTD
-1014 FVAPLRQQLEQA
+1014 FVAPLLQQLEQA
-1026 LAAALEQ
+1026 LTAELEQ
-1033 AQQQVSQVATD
+1033 AQQQVSQVVAA
-1044 ELQQLQANADW
+1044 ELQQLQASAEW
-1055 QRLPEAERNRISQTL
+1055 QDLPEVERNRIAQAL
-1070 QLPTSAPPAAPVE
+1070 QLPVAAPPADPVDRS
-1083 KSQLLA
+1083 KLLE
-1089 ALQQRSITSRRELA
+1089 ALQQRSLASRAELA
-1103 ESLPTRFAKARIEAA
+1103 ESLPTRFGKARSAAA
-1118 KALEPSTQPLKLSS
+1118 KALEPNIQPLKLSS
-1132 GVLKDAAA
+1132 GVLKDEAA

-1156 ENGPIQ
+1156 QRGPIQ

>member
-1 MSQQIF
+1 MTQKIF
-7 QTLQRDPRLS
+7 QTLQRDPRIS

-38 LEDELST
+38 LEGELST

-58 ILQSYLAQQG
+58 ILQSYLSQQG
-68 KARQNAAW
+68 QARQNAAW

-108 ELVLELPDGVKAQF
+108 DLVLELPDGVKAHF
-122 RELDTM
+122 RELDTL

-169 PQAHFCFWLRQKGY
+169 PQARFCFWLREKGY
-183 LDEVRSAV
+183 LDAVRSAV
-191 EAEGSRWLE
+191 EAEGSHWLE
-200 ELDELYVSPVIA
+200 ELDELYVSPLIA
-212 DAVLK
+212 GAVLE
-217 QDPDFAAGNRE
+217 QDPDYAAGNRE
-228 ARDVIRQQF
+228 ARDVIRQQY
-237 PNRDS
+237 PNHEG
-242 DITTAEFVQLARKAL
+242 DITTAEFVLLARKAL
-257 APDGGELPHTMLVL
+257 APNGGELPHTMLVL

-285 TDFVELAEA
+285 TDFVEVAEA
-294 LQTELD
+294 VQAELD
-300 TRVMLVAS
+300 SRVMLVAS

-355 AVQQVLE
+355 VVQQVLE

-404 FRSID
+404 FRSVD

-440 TGDVLFT
+440 TGDVLFQA
-447 SMANDLVTSGVLLNE
+447 MGPDLVNSGVLLNE
-462 LSNRIANLG
+462 LNNRIAGLD
-471 KDGSEEGKLKQSL
+471 DGTEEGKLKQSL

-568 FDEKRQAVRNDDTEV
+568 FEEKRQAVRNDTAEI
-583 TSQREQRLGVE
+583 TNEREKRLGLE
-594 LQKELKTVRLLQ
+594 LQKELKAIRLLQ
-606 GAAKIPRPM
+606 GQAKIQRSIV
-615 THWVN
+615 HWPN
-620 QEPPAPSNEQV
+620 PEPPAPSNEQV
-631 VVWVRDGWGCSERE
+631 VVWIRDGWGCSDKE
-645 VRDAAR
+645 VRETAR

-668 AEDLRNR
+668 AEELQSR

-687 HYGTPSTPEGVEA
+687 HYGTPSTPEGKEA
-700 RQAMQSRLNRAE
+700 RQAMQSRQSRAE
-712 EDCNE
+712 DDCNE

-731 GGIEEYGTKLGEKLQ
+731 GGIEEYGIKLSEKLQ
-746 TAASEASLARLF
+746 SAASEASLARLF
-758 PEFPKADH
+758 PEFHKADH
-766 ASWGTAVKRAKDG
+766 GSWGTAVKRAKDG
-779 SDAPLTAVGHQG
+779 SDSPLSAVGHQG

-796 PVARQVINAIGGGKE
+796 PVARIVISAIGGGKE
-811 GSAIR
+811 GSVIR

-827 QDAIDAVLLS
+827 QDAMDAVLLA
-837 LHRDGTLSA
+837 LLRDGTLSA
-846 KDVYGN
+846 KDSQN
-852 LIAVGQ
+852 NAIAVGQ

-871 QQVRLTTKE
+871 QEVRLTVKE
-880 KLAVRAVF
+880 KMGVRGVF

-898 QEDAKAVE
+898 QEEAKAVE
-906 FLDAIENQVAQSGGE
+906 FFDALENKVLQSGGE
-921 APLPPPVGSTLLKEL
+921 APLPPPVSATLLKEL
-936 RILSGPE
+936 RQKSGPE

-950 AKDQLQEL
+950 AKEQLQEL

-963 SLVDRKQKRQPGW
+963 SLAALKEKRLPGW
-976 ERLIALLQQAQGLE
+976 ERLQALLHQAQGLP
-990 IVQELEPQVEAI
+990 VRQELEPQVEAI
-1002 RSQRTLLDPTTD
+1002 RSQRSLLDPTTD
-1014 FVAPLRQQLEQA
+1014 FAAPLLQQLEQA
-1026 LAAALEQ
+1026 LTAELEQ
-1033 AQQQVSQVATD
+1033 AQQQVSQVVAA
-1044 ELQQLQANADW
+1044 ELQQLQASAEW
-1055 QRLPEAERNRISQTL
+1055 QDLPEVERNRIGQAL
-1070 QLPTSAPPAAPVE
+1070 QLPVAAPSAEPVE
-1083 KSQLLA
+1083 RSKLLE
-1089 ALQQRSITSRRELA
+1089 ALQQRSLASRAELA
-1103 ESLPTRFAKARIEAA
+1103 ESLPTRFGKARSAAA
-1118 KALEPSTQPLKLSS
+1118 KALEPNIQPLKLSS
-1132 GVLKDAAA
+1132 GVLKDEAA

-1156 ENGPIQ
+1156 QNGPIQ